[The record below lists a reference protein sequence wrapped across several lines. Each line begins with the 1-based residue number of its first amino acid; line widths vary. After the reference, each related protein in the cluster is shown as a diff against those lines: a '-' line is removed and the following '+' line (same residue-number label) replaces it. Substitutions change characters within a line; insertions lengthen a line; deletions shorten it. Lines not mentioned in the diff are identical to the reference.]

1 MSTQEAP
8 NPGKEQADGGSA
20 AADGPSPTLASKSKS
35 SSPPPVTV
43 KKEPGTSE
51 TSNGKVGDANPAE
64 ICVVIGGNDGG
75 ASGAGSRRAQPEGSY
90 VCGVCGKKYKY
101 YNCFQTHVR
110 AHRESESMVG
120 DGLPQTPNSSFRYSC
135 DICGKKYKYYSC
147 FQEHR
152 DLHAVDDP
160 YEQVVLPVDGLKE
173 EEPVEPYQKIG
184 PKTGSYVCEFCGKQ
198 YKYFNPYQEHV
209 ALHTPMGTPSPL
221 VATSFSTTQKPYTCG
236 ACGIQF
242 QFYNNLLEHMQSHAA
257 DNENHT
263 KGDSPKTSSAS
274 NPQEQLWRGSQAQAQ
289 AQAHSSVKL
298 QIQPQNIT
306 SRNHTLSQN
315 NGLPEKERQQVA
327 ERLLRTLVDTG
338 ARHGAYSTRD
348 AFGNMS
354 ALALRQLPRMYNQ
367 VKVKVTCALG
377 SNASLGIAVTCH
389 SQTSGPDACYVLT
402 AYQVEGSRLKRY
414 VLGVREAELREG
426 PEQVHHWV
434 QNVLSEFVMSDIRT
448 VYVSE
453 PRVWAAGFAGSPL
466 GGGGRGRIC
475 LRCAGCSLGAVVQA
489 VLGKRSLQARG
500 LHELAELLSTCR
512 DIASS
517 STLALREEQ
526 FTNTSTSTTEEGTQS
541 SPAQCPTPPCWDR
554 MAEALLQVHAHFEQI
569 CEAYGRSKATAP
581 LLQGLNKHLLG
592 TLACLLAP
600 LRLAAL
606 ELSSQ
611 RRPTIQQVLPVYLRL
626 EKFFTSK
633 AGEAGTGTASKLC
646 HYFLEAL
653 KENFKVERAHQV
665 AMVLDPQLKLRSVP
679 AYQHEDI
686 ISRACEMAAETR
698 DGGMTGG
705 GSSGGEERDTDGPP
719 TPKISRIEGGGKNG
733 GPSRGTPSSCA
744 MSGNDEGQSQVRQE
758 IFQYLA
764 EPLLQ
769 GTPDLFQY
777 WSSAVGEKFPKL
789 ARLALWLLAVPAV
802 GIRSECVTV
811 CEQSLAMKRRQQH
824 QAEKHFSALC
834 GRRVEALC
842 SVAPETNADGDVT
855 RCWCKLVHHGS
866 QVRLETTGE
875 CGTVRRKGRS
885 KRELVRIRE
894 ARATIPGAC
903 ATRLPRGKRSLP
915 GLELRVP
922 RQRRRSSQAEENSPD
937 RGKAVYFTGR
947 GDQLRLKPGVEIP
960 RGNFT
965 LEMWIKPEG
974 GQRSPTVIAGLY
986 DKCFYASSDRGWL
999 LGIQAVSEHGNR
1011 DPRFFFSLKTDRA
1024 HKVTSIHSNT
1034 HYVPNHWAHVA
1045 VTYDG
1050 VYMKL
1055 FVNGAQVGVS
1065 REQSGDVF
1073 SHLTKKCKVLMIGG
1087 NALNHNYRG
1096 AVERVGLWRQARGQ
1110 RQIVRDMQ
1118 GHEDPQDLPQLVIRE
1133 TFEHPGRKW
1142 LTVKDGSFPQPE
1154 QGGGGRLGALSC
1166 GGAGN
1171 SDGLLDTT
1179 LQPPTC
1185 GQTVCDNVEVIKNY
1199 NQLWNF
1205 RRPKKVRYRVINIWD
1220 DARMRPTVS
1229 DHQISLQH
1237 QQLNDA
1243 FSPYNITWEL
1253 SIHNVT
1259 NSSLRNRLI
1268 LANLTVISAKLAMM
1282 HATQNATIR

>member
-1 MSTQEAP
+1 MSAQEAP
-8 NPGKEQADGGSA
+8 IPGKEKADGGSA
-20 AADGPSPTLASKSKS
+20 ATDGPSPTLVPKTKNTT
-35 SSPPPVTV
+35 PPPVTV

-75 ASGAGSRRAQPEGSY
+75 ASGGASRRAQTEGMFALGTPPPTKSTDSCIGSY

-110 AHRESESMVG
+110 AHRESDSMVA
-120 DGLPQTPNSSFRYSC
+120 DGLPQTPNILSPHCSRLPIGDILIPDSFRYSC

-209 ALHTPMGTPSPL
+209 ALHTPMGSFDLKTSRVQECGSMDMSKFGHSQTGKIKRTPSPL
-221 VATSFSTTQKPYTCG
+221 VASTFSTTQKPYTCG

-274 NPQEQLWRGSQAQAQ
+274 GPQEQLWRGSQAP
-289 AQAHSSVKL
+289 AHSSVKL
-298 QIQPQNIT
+298 QIPPQSI
-306 SRNHTLSQN
+306 SQRNHTVSQN

-327 ERLLRTLVDTG
+327 ERLLRVMCSDLSMLNVLNSKDFLKLAQTLVDTG

-453 PRVWAAGFAGSPL
+453 PKVWAAGFAGSPL
-466 GGGGRGRIC
+466 GGGGRSRIC

-500 LHELAELLSTCR
+500 LHELSELLSTCR

-517 STLALREEQ
+517 TTLSLREEQ
-526 FTNTSTSTTEEGTQS
+526 CTNTSTSTTEEGTQG
-541 SPAQCPTPPCWDR
+541 SPAQCPNPPCWDR

-569 CEAYGRSKATAP
+569 CEAYGRSKTTAP

-611 RRPTIQQVLPVYLRL
+611 RRPTLQQVLPVYLRL

-686 ISRACEMAAETR
+686 ISRACEMAAESR

-705 GSSGGEERDTDGPP
+705 GGSGGEERDNDGPP
-719 TPKISRIEGGGKNG
+719 TPKISRVEGGGNNG
-733 GPSRGTPSSCA
+733 GTLRGTSSSCTV
-744 MSGNDEGQSQVRQE
+744 SGNDESQSQVRQE

-777 WSSAVGEKFPKL
+777 WSSAVNEKFPRL
-789 ARLALWLLAVPAV
+789 ARLAMWLLAVPAV
-802 GIRSECVTV
+802 GIRNECATV
-811 CEQSLAMKRRQQH
+811 CEQSLAMKRRQQ
-824 QAEKHFSALC
+824 
-834 GRRVEALC
+834 
-842 SVAPETNADGDVT
+842 VT
-855 RCWCKLVHHGS
+855 TEEMNKLIF
-866 QVRLETTGE
+866 L
-875 CGTVRRKGRS
+875 RS
-885 KRELVRIRE
+885 NM
-894 ARATIPGAC
+894 G
-903 ATRLPRGKRSLP
+903 
-915 GLELRVP
+915 
-922 RQRRRSSQAEENSPD
+922 
-937 RGKAVYFTGR
+937 
-947 GDQLRLKPGVEIP
+947 
-960 RGNFT
+960 
-965 LEMWIKPEG
+965 
-974 GQRSPTVIAGLY
+974 
-986 DKCFYASSDRGWL
+986 
-999 LGIQAVSEHGNR
+999 
-1011 DPRFFFSLKTDRA
+1011 
-1024 HKVTSIHSNT
+1024 
-1034 HYVPNHWAHVA
+1034 
-1045 VTYDG
+1045 
-1050 VYMKL
+1050 
-1055 FVNGAQVGVS
+1055 
-1065 REQSGDVF
+1065 
-1073 SHLTKKCKVLMIGG
+1073 
-1087 NALNHNYRG
+1087 
-1096 AVERVGLWRQARGQ
+1096 
-1110 RQIVRDMQ
+1110 
-1118 GHEDPQDLPQLVIRE
+1118 
-1133 TFEHPGRKW
+1133 
-1142 LTVKDGSFPQPE
+1142 
-1154 QGGGGRLGALSC
+1154 
-1166 GGAGN
+1166 
-1171 SDGLLDTT
+1171 
-1179 LQPPTC
+1179 
-1185 GQTVCDNVEVIKNY
+1185 
-1199 NQLWNF
+1199 
-1205 RRPKKVRYRVINIWD
+1205 
-1220 DARMRPTVS
+1220 
-1229 DHQISLQH
+1229 
-1237 QQLNDA
+1237 
-1243 FSPYNITWEL
+1243 
-1253 SIHNVT
+1253 
-1259 NSSLRNRLI
+1259 
-1268 LANLTVISAKLAMM
+1268 
-1282 HATQNATIR
+1282 

>member
-1 MSTQEAP
+1 MSAQETP
-8 NPGKEQADGGSA
+8 NPGKKQADSGNGNA
-20 AADGPSPTLASKSKS
+20 ATDASTTQST
-35 SSPPPVTV
+35 SPPPVAV

-51 TSNGKVGDANPAE
+51 KSNGKVGDVNPAE
-64 ICVVIGGNDGG
+64 ICVVIGGKNGG
-75 ASGAGSRRAQPEGSY
+75 TSGGGPRRAPAEGSY
-90 VCGVCGKKYKY
+90 VCAVCGKKYKY

-209 ALHTPMGTPSPL
+209 ALHTPMGSFDLKTSRAQECGSIDMSKFGHSQAGKIKSPNKALNNSPFRRKLESAIQSSLVDTNSSQNSSAGTPSPL
-221 VATSFSTTQKPYTCG
+221 VASSFSTVQKPYTCG

-242 QFYNNLLEHMQSHAA
+242 QFYNNLLEHMQSHAGESTMAA
-257 DNENHT
+257 DSENHT

-274 NPQEQLWRGSQAQAQ
+274 GPQEQLWRGSQT
-289 AQAHSSVKL
+289 QAHPSVKI
-298 QIQPQNIT
+298 QIQPQSI
-306 SRNHTLSQN
+306 SQRNHTLSQN

-327 ERLLRTLVDTG
+327 ERLLRVMCSDLSMLNVLNSKDFLKLAQTLVDTG

-348 AFGNMS
+348 ALGNMS

-426 PEQVHHWV
+426 PEQIHHWV

-453 PRVWAAGFAGSPL
+453 PRLWAAGFAGSPL

-475 LRCAGCSLGAVVQA
+475 LRCAGCSLEAVVQA

-500 LHELAELLSTCR
+500 LHELAELLATCR

-517 STLALREEQ
+517 TTLALREEQ
-526 FTNTSTSTTEEGTQS
+526 CFSTSSSTTEEGAQLP
-541 SPAQCPTPPCWDR
+541 PAQCPTPPCWDR
-554 MAEALLQVHAHFEQI
+554 MAESLLQVHAHFEHI

-611 RRPTIQQVLPVYLRL
+611 RRPTLQQVLPVYLRL

-686 ISRACEMAAETR
+686 ISRACEMAAESR
-698 DGGMTGG
+698 DGGMSGG
-705 GSSGGEERDTDGPP
+705 GVSGGEERDADGPSA
-719 TPKISRIEGGGKNG
+719 PKVSRMEGSGNNG
-733 GPSRGTPSSCA
+733 GPSRGTCTVSS
-744 MSGNDEGQSQVRQE
+744 NDEGQGQVRQE

-764 EPLLQ
+764 EPLVQ

-777 WSSAVGEKFPKL
+777 WSSTVAEKFPRL

-811 CEQSLAMKRRQQH
+811 CEQSLAMKRRQQ
-824 QAEKHFSALC
+824 
-834 GRRVEALC
+834 
-842 SVAPETNADGDVT
+842 VT
-855 RCWCKLVHHGS
+855 
-866 QVRLETTGE
+866 
-875 CGTVRRKGRS
+875 
-885 KRELVRIRE
+885 
-894 ARATIPGAC
+894 
-903 ATRLPRGKRSLP
+903 
-915 GLELRVP
+915 
-922 RQRRRSSQAEENSPD
+922 AEEMN
-937 RGKAVYFTGR
+937 KLIF
-947 GDQLRLKPGVEIP
+947 LR
-960 RGNFT
+960 
-965 LEMWIKPEG
+965 
-974 GQRSPTVIAGLY
+974 
-986 DKCFYASSDRGWL
+986 
-999 LGIQAVSEHGNR
+999 
-1011 DPRFFFSLKTDRA
+1011 
-1024 HKVTSIHSNT
+1024 SNM
-1034 HYVPNHWAHVA
+1034 
-1045 VTYDG
+1045 G
-1050 VYMKL
+1050 
-1055 FVNGAQVGVS
+1055 
-1065 REQSGDVF
+1065 
-1073 SHLTKKCKVLMIGG
+1073 
-1087 NALNHNYRG
+1087 
-1096 AVERVGLWRQARGQ
+1096 
-1110 RQIVRDMQ
+1110 
-1118 GHEDPQDLPQLVIRE
+1118 
-1133 TFEHPGRKW
+1133 
-1142 LTVKDGSFPQPE
+1142 
-1154 QGGGGRLGALSC
+1154 
-1166 GGAGN
+1166 
-1171 SDGLLDTT
+1171 
-1179 LQPPTC
+1179 
-1185 GQTVCDNVEVIKNY
+1185 
-1199 NQLWNF
+1199 
-1205 RRPKKVRYRVINIWD
+1205 
-1220 DARMRPTVS
+1220 
-1229 DHQISLQH
+1229 
-1237 QQLNDA
+1237 
-1243 FSPYNITWEL
+1243 
-1253 SIHNVT
+1253 
-1259 NSSLRNRLI
+1259 
-1268 LANLTVISAKLAMM
+1268 
-1282 HATQNATIR
+1282 

>member
-1 MSTQEAP
+1 MSAQEAP
-8 NPGKEQADGGSA
+8 IPGKEKADGGSA
-20 AADGPSPTLASKSKS
+20 ATDGPSPTLVPKTKNTT
-35 SSPPPVTV
+35 PPPVTV

-75 ASGAGSRRAQPEGSY
+75 ASGGASRRAQTEGSY

-110 AHRESESMVG
+110 AHRESDSMVA
-120 DGLPQTPNSSFRYSC
+120 DGLPQTPNNSFRYSC

-209 ALHTPMGTPSPL
+209 ALHTPMGSFDLKTSRVQECGSMDMSKFGHSQTGKIKNSPFRRKLEGAIQSSLVDTNSSQNSSGTPSPL
-221 VATSFSTTQKPYTCG
+221 VASTFSTTQKPYTCG

-274 NPQEQLWRGSQAQAQ
+274 GPQEQLWRGSQAP
-289 AQAHSSVKL
+289 AHSSVKL
-298 QIQPQNIT
+298 QIPPQSI
-306 SRNHTLSQN
+306 SQRNHTVSQN

-327 ERLLRTLVDTG
+327 ERLLRVMCSDLSMLNVLNSKDFLKLAQTLVDTG

-453 PRVWAAGFAGSPL
+453 PKVWAAGFAGSPL
-466 GGGGRGRIC
+466 GGGGRSRIC

-500 LHELAELLSTCR
+500 LHELSELLSTCR

-517 STLALREEQ
+517 TTLSLREEQ
-526 FTNTSTSTTEEGTQS
+526 CTNTSTSTTEEGTQG
-541 SPAQCPTPPCWDR
+541 SPAQCPNPPCWDR

-569 CEAYGRSKATAP
+569 CEAYGRSKTTAP

-611 RRPTIQQVLPVYLRL
+611 RRPTLQQVLPVYLRL

-686 ISRACEMAAETR
+686 ISRACEMAAESR

-705 GSSGGEERDTDGPP
+705 GGSGGEERDNDGPP
-719 TPKISRIEGGGKNG
+719 TPKISRVEGGGNNG
-733 GPSRGTPSSCA
+733 GTLRGTSSSCTV
-744 MSGNDEGQSQVRQE
+744 SGNDESQSQVRQE

-777 WSSAVGEKFPKL
+777 WSSAVNEKFPRL
-789 ARLALWLLAVPAV
+789 ARLAMWLLAVPAV
-802 GIRSECVTV
+802 GIRNECATV
-811 CEQSLAMKRRQQH
+811 CEQSLAMKRRQQ
-824 QAEKHFSALC
+824 
-834 GRRVEALC
+834 
-842 SVAPETNADGDVT
+842 VT
-855 RCWCKLVHHGS
+855 TEEMNKLIF
-866 QVRLETTGE
+866 L
-875 CGTVRRKGRS
+875 RS
-885 KRELVRIRE
+885 NM
-894 ARATIPGAC
+894 G
-903 ATRLPRGKRSLP
+903 
-915 GLELRVP
+915 
-922 RQRRRSSQAEENSPD
+922 
-937 RGKAVYFTGR
+937 
-947 GDQLRLKPGVEIP
+947 
-960 RGNFT
+960 
-965 LEMWIKPEG
+965 
-974 GQRSPTVIAGLY
+974 
-986 DKCFYASSDRGWL
+986 
-999 LGIQAVSEHGNR
+999 
-1011 DPRFFFSLKTDRA
+1011 
-1024 HKVTSIHSNT
+1024 
-1034 HYVPNHWAHVA
+1034 
-1045 VTYDG
+1045 
-1050 VYMKL
+1050 
-1055 FVNGAQVGVS
+1055 
-1065 REQSGDVF
+1065 
-1073 SHLTKKCKVLMIGG
+1073 
-1087 NALNHNYRG
+1087 
-1096 AVERVGLWRQARGQ
+1096 
-1110 RQIVRDMQ
+1110 
-1118 GHEDPQDLPQLVIRE
+1118 
-1133 TFEHPGRKW
+1133 
-1142 LTVKDGSFPQPE
+1142 
-1154 QGGGGRLGALSC
+1154 
-1166 GGAGN
+1166 
-1171 SDGLLDTT
+1171 
-1179 LQPPTC
+1179 
-1185 GQTVCDNVEVIKNY
+1185 
-1199 NQLWNF
+1199 
-1205 RRPKKVRYRVINIWD
+1205 
-1220 DARMRPTVS
+1220 
-1229 DHQISLQH
+1229 
-1237 QQLNDA
+1237 
-1243 FSPYNITWEL
+1243 
-1253 SIHNVT
+1253 
-1259 NSSLRNRLI
+1259 
-1268 LANLTVISAKLAMM
+1268 
-1282 HATQNATIR
+1282 

>member
-1 MSTQEAP
+1 MSAQEAP
-8 NPGKEQADGGSA
+8 NPGKEQADGGNA
-20 AADGPSPTLASKSKS
+20 ATDGPSPSAAQKSKS
-35 SSPPPVTV
+35 STPPPVTI
-43 KKEPGTSE
+43 KKEPGTLE

-64 ICVVIGGNDGG
+64 ICVVIGGNEGG
-75 ASGAGSRRAQPEGSY
+75 TTGAGSRRSQSEGMFALGTPPPTKSTDSCIGSY

-120 DGLPQTPNSSFRYSC
+120 DGLPPTPNSSFRYSC

-209 ALHTPMGTPSPL
+209 ALHTPMASFDLKASRVQECGSMDMTKYGHSTSGKMKNSPFRRKLESAIQSSLVDTNSSQNSSGTASPL

-274 NPQEQLWRGSQAQAQ
+274 GPQEQLWRGSQAQAQ
-289 AQAHSSVKL
+289 AQAQVQAQAQAQALSSVKL
-298 QIQPQNIT
+298 QIQPQNI
-306 SRNHTLSQN
+306 SQRNHTLSQS

-327 ERLLRTLVDTG
+327 ERLLRVMCSDLSMLNVLNSKDFLKLAQTLVDTG

-354 ALALRQLPRMYNQ
+354 ALAMRQLPRMYNQ

-389 SQTSGPDACYVLT
+389 SQTAGPDACYVLT

-414 VLGVREAELREG
+414 VLGVREVELREG
-426 PEQVHHWV
+426 PEQIHHWV

-453 PRVWAAGFAGSPL
+453 PRVWAAGFSGSPL
-466 GGGGRGRIC
+466 GGGGGRGRIC

-512 DIASS
+512 EIASS
-517 STLALREEQ
+517 STLALREDQ
-526 FTNTSTSTTEEGTQS
+526 CTNTSASTTEEGTQGS
-541 SPAQCPTPPCWDR
+541 AAQCPTPPCWDR
-554 MAEALLQVHAHFEQI
+554 MAESLLQVHAHFEQI
-569 CEAYGRSKATAP
+569 CEAYGRSKSTAP
-581 LLQGLNKHLLG
+581 VLQGLNKHLLG

-611 RRPTIQQVLPVYLRL
+611 RRPTLQQVLPVYLRL

-686 ISRACEMAAETR
+686 ISRACEMAADSR

-705 GSSGGEERDTDGPP
+705 GVSGSDDRDTDGPP
-719 TPKISRIEGGGKNG
+719 TPKISRIEGGGNNG
-733 GPSRGTPSSCA
+733 GTSRGTSLV
-744 MSGNDEGQSQVRQE
+744 SGNDDSQSQVRQE

-777 WSSAVGEKFPKL
+777 WSSAVSDKFPKL

-811 CEQSLAMKRRQQH
+811 CEQSLAMKRKQQ
-824 QAEKHFSALC
+824 
-834 GRRVEALC
+834 
-842 SVAPETNADGDVT
+842 VT
-855 RCWCKLVHHGS
+855 
-866 QVRLETTGE
+866 
-875 CGTVRRKGRS
+875 
-885 KRELVRIRE
+885 
-894 ARATIPGAC
+894 
-903 ATRLPRGKRSLP
+903 
-915 GLELRVP
+915 
-922 RQRRRSSQAEENSPD
+922 AEEMN
-937 RGKAVYFTGR
+937 KLIF
-947 GDQLRLKPGVEIP
+947 LR
-960 RGNFT
+960 
-965 LEMWIKPEG
+965 
-974 GQRSPTVIAGLY
+974 
-986 DKCFYASSDRGWL
+986 
-999 LGIQAVSEHGNR
+999 
-1011 DPRFFFSLKTDRA
+1011 
-1024 HKVTSIHSNT
+1024 
-1034 HYVPNHWAHVA
+1034 
-1045 VTYDG
+1045 
-1050 VYMKL
+1050 
-1055 FVNGAQVGVS
+1055 
-1065 REQSGDVF
+1065 
-1073 SHLTKKCKVLMIGG
+1073 
-1087 NALNHNYRG
+1087 
-1096 AVERVGLWRQARGQ
+1096 
-1110 RQIVRDMQ
+1110 
-1118 GHEDPQDLPQLVIRE
+1118 
-1133 TFEHPGRKW
+1133 
-1142 LTVKDGSFPQPE
+1142 
-1154 QGGGGRLGALSC
+1154 
-1166 GGAGN
+1166 
-1171 SDGLLDTT
+1171 
-1179 LQPPTC
+1179 
-1185 GQTVCDNVEVIKNY
+1185 
-1199 NQLWNF
+1199 
-1205 RRPKKVRYRVINIWD
+1205 
-1220 DARMRPTVS
+1220 
-1229 DHQISLQH
+1229 
-1237 QQLNDA
+1237 
-1243 FSPYNITWEL
+1243 
-1253 SIHNVT
+1253 
-1259 NSSLRNRLI
+1259 
-1268 LANLTVISAKLAMM
+1268 ANMG
-1282 HATQNATIR
+1282 

>member
-1 MSTQEAP
+1 MSAQETP
-8 NPGKEQADGGSA
+8 NPGKEQADGGSTA
-20 AADGPSPTLASKSKS
+20 TDGPSPTFAPKSKS
-35 SSPPPVTV
+35 TSPPPVTV

-51 TSNGKVGDANPAE
+51 TSNGKVGDTNPAE

-75 ASGAGSRRAQPEGSY
+75 ASGVGSRRAQPEGMFALGTPPPTKSTDSCIGSY

-120 DGLPQTPNSSFRYSC
+120 DGLPQTPNNSFRYSC

-184 PKTGSYVCEFCGKQ
+184 PREKALAHHRRDLGFNRRQRVSLQTQLAVFAETGSYVCEFCGKQ

-209 ALHTPMGTPSPL
+209 ALHTPMGSFDMKASRVQECGSMDMSKFGHSQTDSPFRRKLESAIQSSLVDTNSSQNSSGTPSPL
-221 VATSFSTTQKPYTCG
+221 VATSFSTTQT
-236 ACGIQF
+236 
-242 QFYNNLLEHMQSHAA
+242 

-263 KGDSPKTSSAS
+263 KGDSPKTSSAAG
-274 NPQEQLWRGSQAQAQ
+274 PQEQLWRGAPQAQAQIQAQAQSQVQ

-298 QIQPQNIT
+298 QIQPQSI
-306 SRNHTLSQN
+306 SQRNHTLSQN

-327 ERLLRTLVDTG
+327 ERLLRVMCSDLSMLNVLNSKDFLKLAQTLVDTG

-500 LHELAELLSTCR
+500 LNELAELLSTCR

-517 STLALREEQ
+517 STLSLREEQ
-526 FTNTSTSTTEEGTQS
+526 CTNTFTSTTEDCTQGS
-541 SPAQCPTPPCWDR
+541 LAQCPTPPCWDR

-611 RRPTIQQVLPVYLRL
+611 RRPTLQQVLPVYLRL

-705 GSSGGEERDTDGPP
+705 GGSGGEERDTDGPP
-719 TPKISRIEGGGKNG
+719 TPKISRIEGGGNNG
-733 GPSRGTPSSCA
+733 GTSRGASSSCTL
-744 MSGNDEGQSQVRQE
+744 SGNDDSQSQVRQE
-758 IFQYLA
+758 IFKYLA

-769 GTPDLFQY
+769 GSPDLFQY
-777 WSSAVGEKFPKL
+777 WSSAVSEKFPRL

-811 CEQSLAMKRRQQH
+811 CEQSLAMKRRQQ
-824 QAEKHFSALC
+824 
-834 GRRVEALC
+834 
-842 SVAPETNADGDVT
+842 VT
-855 RCWCKLVHHGS
+855 
-866 QVRLETTGE
+866 
-875 CGTVRRKGRS
+875 
-885 KRELVRIRE
+885 
-894 ARATIPGAC
+894 
-903 ATRLPRGKRSLP
+903 
-915 GLELRVP
+915 
-922 RQRRRSSQAEENSPD
+922 AEEMN
-937 RGKAVYFTGR
+937 KLIF
-947 GDQLRLKPGVEIP
+947 LR
-960 RGNFT
+960 
-965 LEMWIKPEG
+965 
-974 GQRSPTVIAGLY
+974 
-986 DKCFYASSDRGWL
+986 
-999 LGIQAVSEHGNR
+999 
-1011 DPRFFFSLKTDRA
+1011 
-1024 HKVTSIHSNT
+1024 SNM
-1034 HYVPNHWAHVA
+1034 
-1045 VTYDG
+1045 G
-1050 VYMKL
+1050 
-1055 FVNGAQVGVS
+1055 
-1065 REQSGDVF
+1065 
-1073 SHLTKKCKVLMIGG
+1073 
-1087 NALNHNYRG
+1087 
-1096 AVERVGLWRQARGQ
+1096 
-1110 RQIVRDMQ
+1110 
-1118 GHEDPQDLPQLVIRE
+1118 
-1133 TFEHPGRKW
+1133 
-1142 LTVKDGSFPQPE
+1142 
-1154 QGGGGRLGALSC
+1154 
-1166 GGAGN
+1166 
-1171 SDGLLDTT
+1171 
-1179 LQPPTC
+1179 
-1185 GQTVCDNVEVIKNY
+1185 
-1199 NQLWNF
+1199 
-1205 RRPKKVRYRVINIWD
+1205 
-1220 DARMRPTVS
+1220 
-1229 DHQISLQH
+1229 
-1237 QQLNDA
+1237 
-1243 FSPYNITWEL
+1243 
-1253 SIHNVT
+1253 
-1259 NSSLRNRLI
+1259 
-1268 LANLTVISAKLAMM
+1268 
-1282 HATQNATIR
+1282 

>member
-1 MSTQEAP
+1 MSAKEAP
-8 NPGKEQADGGSA
+8 KPGKEQADSGSA
-20 AADGPSPTLASKSKS
+20 ATGGPSTTKNT
-35 SSPPPVTV
+35 SPPPVTV
-43 KKEPGTSE
+43 KKEPGTPE

-75 ASGAGSRRAQPEGSY
+75 ASGGGSRRAQTEGSY

-120 DGLPQTPNSSFRYSC
+120 DGVPQTPNNSFRYSC

-160 YEQVVLPVDGLKE
+160 YEQVVLPVDSLKE

-209 ALHTPMGTPSPL
+209 ALHTPMGSFDIKASRVQECGSMDMSKFGHSQTGKIKSSPFRRKLESAIQSSLVDTNSSQNSSGTPSPL

-274 NPQEQLWRGSQAQAQ
+274 GPQEQMWRNSQAQAHAQ
-289 AQAHSSVKL
+289 AQVQAPAQAHPSVKL
-298 QIQPQNIT
+298 QIQPQSI
-306 SRNHTLSQN
+306 SQRNQTLSHN

-327 ERLLRTLVDTG
+327 ERLLRVMCSDLSMLNVLNSKDFLKLAQTLVDTG

-348 AFGNMS
+348 ALGNMS

-414 VLGVREAELREG
+414 VLGVREVELREG

-453 PRVWAAGFAGSPL
+453 PRVWAAGFGGSPL
-466 GGGGRGRIC
+466 GSGGRGRIH

-517 STLALREEQ
+517 TTLAFREEQ
-526 FTNTSTSTTEEGTQS
+526 CTNTSTSTTEEGTQS
-541 SPAQCPTPPCWDR
+541 SPAQCPNPPCWDR
-554 MAEALLQVHAHFEQI
+554 MAESLLQVHAHFEQI
-569 CEAYGRSKATAP
+569 CEAYGRSKSTAP

-611 RRPTIQQVLPVYLRL
+611 RRPTLQQVLPVYLRL

-686 ISRACEMAAETR
+686 ISRACEMAAESR
-698 DGGMTGG
+698 DGGLSSSGG
-705 GSSGGEERDTDGPP
+705 SGGEERDTDGPP
-719 TPKISRIEGGGKNG
+719 TPKISRIEGGGNNG
-733 GPSRGTPSSCA
+733 SSSRGTSSSSSSCA
-744 MSGNDEGQSQVRQE
+744 VSGNDESQSLVRKE

-777 WSSAVGEKFPKL
+777 WSSAVGEKFPRL

-802 GIRSECVTV
+802 GIRSECVIV
-811 CEQSLAMKRRQQH
+811 CEQSLAMKRRQQ
-824 QAEKHFSALC
+824 
-834 GRRVEALC
+834 
-842 SVAPETNADGDVT
+842 VT
-855 RCWCKLVHHGS
+855 TEEMNKLIF
-866 QVRLETTGE
+866 L
-875 CGTVRRKGRS
+875 RS
-885 KRELVRIRE
+885 NM
-894 ARATIPGAC
+894 G
-903 ATRLPRGKRSLP
+903 
-915 GLELRVP
+915 
-922 RQRRRSSQAEENSPD
+922 
-937 RGKAVYFTGR
+937 
-947 GDQLRLKPGVEIP
+947 
-960 RGNFT
+960 
-965 LEMWIKPEG
+965 
-974 GQRSPTVIAGLY
+974 
-986 DKCFYASSDRGWL
+986 
-999 LGIQAVSEHGNR
+999 
-1011 DPRFFFSLKTDRA
+1011 
-1024 HKVTSIHSNT
+1024 
-1034 HYVPNHWAHVA
+1034 
-1045 VTYDG
+1045 
-1050 VYMKL
+1050 
-1055 FVNGAQVGVS
+1055 
-1065 REQSGDVF
+1065 
-1073 SHLTKKCKVLMIGG
+1073 
-1087 NALNHNYRG
+1087 
-1096 AVERVGLWRQARGQ
+1096 
-1110 RQIVRDMQ
+1110 
-1118 GHEDPQDLPQLVIRE
+1118 
-1133 TFEHPGRKW
+1133 
-1142 LTVKDGSFPQPE
+1142 
-1154 QGGGGRLGALSC
+1154 
-1166 GGAGN
+1166 
-1171 SDGLLDTT
+1171 
-1179 LQPPTC
+1179 
-1185 GQTVCDNVEVIKNY
+1185 
-1199 NQLWNF
+1199 
-1205 RRPKKVRYRVINIWD
+1205 
-1220 DARMRPTVS
+1220 
-1229 DHQISLQH
+1229 
-1237 QQLNDA
+1237 
-1243 FSPYNITWEL
+1243 
-1253 SIHNVT
+1253 
-1259 NSSLRNRLI
+1259 
-1268 LANLTVISAKLAMM
+1268 
-1282 HATQNATIR
+1282 

>member
-1 MSTQEAP
+1 MSAQEAP
-8 NPGKEQADGGSA
+8 NPGKEQADSGSTA
-20 AADGPSPTLASKSKS
+20 TDGPSPTLATTNKNT
-35 SSPPPVTV
+35 SPPPVTV

-75 ASGAGSRRAQPEGSY
+75 ASGGGSRRAQTEGSY

-209 ALHTPMGTPSPL
+209 ALHTPMGSFDMKASRVQECGSMDMSKFGHSQAGKIKNSPFRRKLESAIQSSLVDTNSSQNSSGTPSPL
-221 VATSFSTTQKPYTCG
+221 VASSFSTTQKPYTCG

-274 NPQEQLWRGSQAQAQ
+274 GPQEQLWRGSQ

-298 QIQPQNIT
+298 QIQPQSI
-306 SRNHTLSQN
+306 SQRNHTLSQN

-327 ERLLRTLVDTG
+327 ERLLRVMCSDLSMLNVLNSKDFLKLAQTLVDTG

-348 AFGNMS
+348 ALGNMS

-453 PRVWAAGFAGSPL
+453 PRVGSSGFAGSPL

-517 STLALREEQ
+517 TTLALREEQ
-526 FTNTSTSTTEEGTQS
+526 CTNTSTSTTDEGTQG

-611 RRPTIQQVLPVYLRL
+611 RRPTLQQVLPVYLRL

-686 ISRACEMAAETR
+686 ISRACEMAAESR

-705 GSSGGEERDTDGPP
+705 GGSGGEERDTDGPP
-719 TPKISRIEGGGKNG
+719 TPKISRIEGGGSNG
-733 GPSRGTPSSCA
+733 GTSRGSSSSCTV
-744 MSGNDEGQSQVRQE
+744 SSNDDSQSQVRQE

-777 WSSAVGEKFPKL
+777 WSSAVGDKFPRL

-802 GIRSECVTV
+802 GIRGECVTV
-811 CEQSLAMKRRQQH
+811 CEQSLAMKRRQQ
-824 QAEKHFSALC
+824 
-834 GRRVEALC
+834 
-842 SVAPETNADGDVT
+842 VT
-855 RCWCKLVHHGS
+855 
-866 QVRLETTGE
+866 
-875 CGTVRRKGRS
+875 
-885 KRELVRIRE
+885 
-894 ARATIPGAC
+894 
-903 ATRLPRGKRSLP
+903 
-915 GLELRVP
+915 
-922 RQRRRSSQAEENSPD
+922 AEEMN
-937 RGKAVYFTGR
+937 KLIF
-947 GDQLRLKPGVEIP
+947 LR
-960 RGNFT
+960 
-965 LEMWIKPEG
+965 
-974 GQRSPTVIAGLY
+974 
-986 DKCFYASSDRGWL
+986 
-999 LGIQAVSEHGNR
+999 
-1011 DPRFFFSLKTDRA
+1011 
-1024 HKVTSIHSNT
+1024 SNM
-1034 HYVPNHWAHVA
+1034 
-1045 VTYDG
+1045 G
-1050 VYMKL
+1050 
-1055 FVNGAQVGVS
+1055 
-1065 REQSGDVF
+1065 
-1073 SHLTKKCKVLMIGG
+1073 
-1087 NALNHNYRG
+1087 
-1096 AVERVGLWRQARGQ
+1096 
-1110 RQIVRDMQ
+1110 
-1118 GHEDPQDLPQLVIRE
+1118 
-1133 TFEHPGRKW
+1133 
-1142 LTVKDGSFPQPE
+1142 
-1154 QGGGGRLGALSC
+1154 
-1166 GGAGN
+1166 
-1171 SDGLLDTT
+1171 
-1179 LQPPTC
+1179 
-1185 GQTVCDNVEVIKNY
+1185 
-1199 NQLWNF
+1199 
-1205 RRPKKVRYRVINIWD
+1205 
-1220 DARMRPTVS
+1220 
-1229 DHQISLQH
+1229 
-1237 QQLNDA
+1237 
-1243 FSPYNITWEL
+1243 
-1253 SIHNVT
+1253 
-1259 NSSLRNRLI
+1259 
-1268 LANLTVISAKLAMM
+1268 
-1282 HATQNATIR
+1282 

>member
-1 MSTQEAP
+1 MSAPEAP
-8 NPGKEQADGGSA
+8 NPGKEQAESGNGNA
-20 AADGPSPTLASKSKS
+20 ATDPSTATSSTPPTVA
-35 SSPPPVTV
+35 V
-43 KKEPGTSE
+43 KKEPGISE
-51 TSNGKVGDANPAE
+51 KSNGKVGDANPAE
-64 ICVVIGGNDGG
+64 ICVVIGGKDGG
-75 ASGAGSRRAQPEGSY
+75 SSGGGTRRAQTEGSY
-90 VCGVCGKKYKY
+90 VCAVCGKKYKY

-152 DLHAVDDP
+152 DLHAVDVLKNTTSMSVLMFPSLSDP

-173 EEPVEPYQKIG
+173 EEPIEPYQKIG
-184 PKTGSYVCEFCGKQ
+184 PKKSEMLQKIDKKILFDEAKSPETGSYVCEFCGKQ

-209 ALHTPMGTPSPL
+209 ALHTPLDSPFRRKLESAIQTSL
-221 VATSFSTTQKPYTCG
+221 VDTNSSQNSSEPYTCG

-274 NPQEQLWRGSQAQAQ
+274 GPQEQEPYTQP
-289 AQAHSSVKL
+289 SSSLVIHL
-298 QIQPQNIT
+298 TQ
-306 SRNHTLSQN
+306 LAEN

-327 ERLLRTLVDTG
+327 ERLLRVMCSDLNMLNVLNSKDFLKLAQTLVDTG

-348 AFGNMS
+348 ALGNMS

-426 PEQVHHWV
+426 PEQIHHWV

-453 PRVWAAGFAGSPL
+453 PRLWAAGFAGSPL
-466 GGGGRGRIC
+466 GSGGRGRIC

-517 STLALREEQ
+517 STLALREE
-526 FTNTSTSTTEEGTQS
+526 STQG

-554 MAEALLQVHAHFEQI
+554 MAEALLQVHAHFEHI
-569 CEAYGRSKATAP
+569 CEAYGRSKSTAP
-581 LLQGLNKHLLG
+581 LLQGLNKHLLS

-611 RRPTIQQVLPVYLRL
+611 RRPTLQQVLPVYLRL

-698 DGGMTGG
+698 DGSLSGGG
-705 GSSGGEERDTDGPP
+705 GSSGEERDGDGPP
-719 TPKISRIEGGGKNG
+719 TPKV
-733 GPSRGTPSSCA
+733 
-744 MSGNDEGQSQVRQE
+744 SGNDEGPGQVRQE

-764 EPLLQ
+764 EPLVQ

-777 WSSAVGEKFPKL
+777 WSSTVSEKFPKL

-811 CEQSLAMKRRQQH
+811 CEQSLAMKRRQQ
-824 QAEKHFSALC
+824 
-834 GRRVEALC
+834 
-842 SVAPETNADGDVT
+842 VT
-855 RCWCKLVHHGS
+855 
-866 QVRLETTGE
+866 
-875 CGTVRRKGRS
+875 
-885 KRELVRIRE
+885 
-894 ARATIPGAC
+894 
-903 ATRLPRGKRSLP
+903 
-915 GLELRVP
+915 
-922 RQRRRSSQAEENSPD
+922 AEEMN
-937 RGKAVYFTGR
+937 KLIF
-947 GDQLRLKPGVEIP
+947 LR
-960 RGNFT
+960 
-965 LEMWIKPEG
+965 
-974 GQRSPTVIAGLY
+974 
-986 DKCFYASSDRGWL
+986 
-999 LGIQAVSEHGNR
+999 
-1011 DPRFFFSLKTDRA
+1011 
-1024 HKVTSIHSNT
+1024 SNM
-1034 HYVPNHWAHVA
+1034 
-1045 VTYDG
+1045 G
-1050 VYMKL
+1050 
-1055 FVNGAQVGVS
+1055 
-1065 REQSGDVF
+1065 
-1073 SHLTKKCKVLMIGG
+1073 
-1087 NALNHNYRG
+1087 
-1096 AVERVGLWRQARGQ
+1096 
-1110 RQIVRDMQ
+1110 
-1118 GHEDPQDLPQLVIRE
+1118 
-1133 TFEHPGRKW
+1133 
-1142 LTVKDGSFPQPE
+1142 
-1154 QGGGGRLGALSC
+1154 
-1166 GGAGN
+1166 
-1171 SDGLLDTT
+1171 
-1179 LQPPTC
+1179 
-1185 GQTVCDNVEVIKNY
+1185 
-1199 NQLWNF
+1199 
-1205 RRPKKVRYRVINIWD
+1205 
-1220 DARMRPTVS
+1220 
-1229 DHQISLQH
+1229 
-1237 QQLNDA
+1237 
-1243 FSPYNITWEL
+1243 
-1253 SIHNVT
+1253 
-1259 NSSLRNRLI
+1259 
-1268 LANLTVISAKLAMM
+1268 
-1282 HATQNATIR
+1282 

>member
-1 MSTQEAP
+1 MSVQEAP
-8 NPGKEQADGGSA
+8 NPVKEQADGGSTA
-20 AADGPSPTLASKSKS
+20 TDGTSPTLTPKTKSTT
-35 SSPPPVTV
+35 PPPITV

-51 TSNGKVGDANPAE
+51 TSNGKVGDPNPAE
-64 ICVVIGGNDGG
+64 ICVVIGGADGG
-75 ASGAGSRRAQPEGSY
+75 SSGGGSRRAQTEGMFALGTPPPTKSTDSCIGSY

-110 AHRESESMVG
+110 AHRESDSMVA
-120 DGLPQTPNSSFRYSC
+120 DGLPQAPNILSPHCSRLPIGDILIPDSFRYSC

-173 EEPVEPYQKIG
+173 EEPIEPYQKIG
-184 PKTGSYVCEFCGKQ
+184 PREKALAHLRRDRGFNRRQRVSLQTQLAVFAETGSYVCEFCGKQ

-209 ALHTPMGTPSPL
+209 ALHTPMGSFDLKTSRIQECGSMDMTKFGHSQAGKIKRTPSPL
-221 VATSFSTTQKPYTCG
+221 VASTFSATQT
-236 ACGIQF
+236 
-242 QFYNNLLEHMQSHAA
+242 

-274 NPQEQLWRGSQAQAQ
+274 GPQEPLWRGSQ

-298 QIQPQNIT
+298 QIQPQSI
-306 SRNHTLSQN
+306 SQRNHTLSQN

-327 ERLLRTLVDTG
+327 ERLLRVMCSDLSMLNVLNSKDFLKLAQTLVDTG

-466 GGGGRGRIC
+466 GGGGRSRIC

-500 LHELAELLSTCR
+500 LHELAELLSSCR

-517 STLALREEQ
+517 TTLSLREEQ
-526 FTNTSTSTTEEGTQS
+526 CTNTSTSTTEEGTQG

-554 MAEALLQVHAHFEQI
+554 TAEALLQVHAHFEQI
-569 CEAYGRSKATAP
+569 CEAYGRSKTTAP

-611 RRPTIQQVLPVYLRL
+611 RRPTLQQVLPVYLRL

-698 DGGMTGG
+698 DGGMSGG
-705 GSSGGEERDTDGPP
+705 GGSGGEERDTEGPP
-719 TPKISRIEGGGKNG
+719 TPKISRIEGGGNNG
-733 GPSRGTPSSCA
+733 GTSRGSSSCTV
-744 MSGNDEGQSQVRQE
+744 SGNDENHSHVRQE

-777 WSSAVGEKFPKL
+777 WSSAVNEKFPRL
-789 ARLALWLLAVPAV
+789 ARLAMWLLAVPAV
-802 GIRSECVTV
+802 GIRNECVTV
-811 CEQSLAMKRRQQH
+811 CEQSLAMKRRQQ
-824 QAEKHFSALC
+824 
-834 GRRVEALC
+834 
-842 SVAPETNADGDVT
+842 VT
-855 RCWCKLVHHGS
+855 
-866 QVRLETTGE
+866 
-875 CGTVRRKGRS
+875 
-885 KRELVRIRE
+885 
-894 ARATIPGAC
+894 
-903 ATRLPRGKRSLP
+903 
-915 GLELRVP
+915 
-922 RQRRRSSQAEENSPD
+922 AEEMN
-937 RGKAVYFTGR
+937 KLIF
-947 GDQLRLKPGVEIP
+947 LR
-960 RGNFT
+960 
-965 LEMWIKPEG
+965 
-974 GQRSPTVIAGLY
+974 
-986 DKCFYASSDRGWL
+986 
-999 LGIQAVSEHGNR
+999 
-1011 DPRFFFSLKTDRA
+1011 
-1024 HKVTSIHSNT
+1024 SNM
-1034 HYVPNHWAHVA
+1034 
-1045 VTYDG
+1045 G
-1050 VYMKL
+1050 
-1055 FVNGAQVGVS
+1055 
-1065 REQSGDVF
+1065 
-1073 SHLTKKCKVLMIGG
+1073 
-1087 NALNHNYRG
+1087 
-1096 AVERVGLWRQARGQ
+1096 
-1110 RQIVRDMQ
+1110 
-1118 GHEDPQDLPQLVIRE
+1118 
-1133 TFEHPGRKW
+1133 
-1142 LTVKDGSFPQPE
+1142 
-1154 QGGGGRLGALSC
+1154 
-1166 GGAGN
+1166 
-1171 SDGLLDTT
+1171 
-1179 LQPPTC
+1179 
-1185 GQTVCDNVEVIKNY
+1185 
-1199 NQLWNF
+1199 
-1205 RRPKKVRYRVINIWD
+1205 
-1220 DARMRPTVS
+1220 
-1229 DHQISLQH
+1229 
-1237 QQLNDA
+1237 
-1243 FSPYNITWEL
+1243 
-1253 SIHNVT
+1253 
-1259 NSSLRNRLI
+1259 
-1268 LANLTVISAKLAMM
+1268 
-1282 HATQNATIR
+1282 

>member
-1 MSTQEAP
+1 MSAQEP
-8 NPGKEQADGGSA
+8 PIPGKEKSDGGSA
-20 AADGPSPTLASKSKS
+20 ATDGPSPTLVPKTKNTT
-35 SSPPPVTV
+35 PPPVTV

-75 ASGAGSRRAQPEGSY
+75 ASGGASRRAQTEGSY

-110 AHRESESMVG
+110 AHRESDSMIA
-120 DGLPQTPNSSFRYSC
+120 DSLPQTPNILSPHCSRLPIGDILIPDSFRYSC

-209 ALHTPMGTPSPL
+209 ALHTPMGSFDLKTSRVQECGSMDMSKFGHSQTGKIKNSPFRRKLEGAIQSSLVDTNSSQNSSGTPSPL
-221 VATSFSTTQKPYTCG
+221 VASTFSTTQKPYTCG

-274 NPQEQLWRGSQAQAQ
+274 GPQEQLWRGSQAP
-289 AQAHSSVKL
+289 AHSSVKL
-298 QIQPQNIT
+298 QIPPQSI
-306 SRNHTLSQN
+306 SQRNHTVSQN

-327 ERLLRTLVDTG
+327 ERLLRVMCSDLSMLNVLNSKDFLKLAQTLVDTG
-338 ARHGAYSTRD
+338 ARHGAYSTCD

-453 PRVWAAGFAGSPL
+453 PKVWAAGFAGSPL
-466 GGGGRGRIC
+466 GGGGRSRIC

-500 LHELAELLSTCR
+500 LHELSELLSTCR

-517 STLALREEQ
+517 TTLSLREEQ
-526 FTNTSTSTTEEGTQS
+526 CTNTSTSTTEEGTQG
-541 SPAQCPTPPCWDR
+541 SPAQCPNPPCWDR

-569 CEAYGRSKATAP
+569 CEAYGRSKTTAP

-611 RRPTIQQVLPVYLRL
+611 RRPTLQQVLPVYLRL

-686 ISRACEMAAETR
+686 ISRACEMAAESR

-705 GSSGGEERDTDGPP
+705 GGSGGEERDNDGPP
-719 TPKISRIEGGGKNG
+719 TPKISRVEGGGNNG
-733 GPSRGTPSSCA
+733 GPLRGTSSSCTV
-744 MSGNDEGQSQVRQE
+744 SGNDESQSQVRQE

-777 WSSAVGEKFPKL
+777 WSSAVNEKFPRL
-789 ARLALWLLAVPAV
+789 ARLAMWLLAVPAV
-802 GIRSECVTV
+802 GIRNECATV
-811 CEQSLAMKRRQQH
+811 CEQSLAMKRRQQ
-824 QAEKHFSALC
+824 
-834 GRRVEALC
+834 
-842 SVAPETNADGDVT
+842 VT
-855 RCWCKLVHHGS
+855 TEEMNKLIF
-866 QVRLETTGE
+866 L
-875 CGTVRRKGRS
+875 RS
-885 KRELVRIRE
+885 NM
-894 ARATIPGAC
+894 G
-903 ATRLPRGKRSLP
+903 
-915 GLELRVP
+915 
-922 RQRRRSSQAEENSPD
+922 
-937 RGKAVYFTGR
+937 
-947 GDQLRLKPGVEIP
+947 
-960 RGNFT
+960 
-965 LEMWIKPEG
+965 
-974 GQRSPTVIAGLY
+974 
-986 DKCFYASSDRGWL
+986 
-999 LGIQAVSEHGNR
+999 
-1011 DPRFFFSLKTDRA
+1011 
-1024 HKVTSIHSNT
+1024 
-1034 HYVPNHWAHVA
+1034 
-1045 VTYDG
+1045 
-1050 VYMKL
+1050 
-1055 FVNGAQVGVS
+1055 
-1065 REQSGDVF
+1065 
-1073 SHLTKKCKVLMIGG
+1073 
-1087 NALNHNYRG
+1087 
-1096 AVERVGLWRQARGQ
+1096 
-1110 RQIVRDMQ
+1110 
-1118 GHEDPQDLPQLVIRE
+1118 
-1133 TFEHPGRKW
+1133 
-1142 LTVKDGSFPQPE
+1142 
-1154 QGGGGRLGALSC
+1154 
-1166 GGAGN
+1166 
-1171 SDGLLDTT
+1171 
-1179 LQPPTC
+1179 
-1185 GQTVCDNVEVIKNY
+1185 
-1199 NQLWNF
+1199 
-1205 RRPKKVRYRVINIWD
+1205 
-1220 DARMRPTVS
+1220 
-1229 DHQISLQH
+1229 
-1237 QQLNDA
+1237 
-1243 FSPYNITWEL
+1243 
-1253 SIHNVT
+1253 
-1259 NSSLRNRLI
+1259 
-1268 LANLTVISAKLAMM
+1268 
-1282 HATQNATIR
+1282 

>member
-1 MSTQEAP
+1 MSAPETP
-8 NPGKEQADGGSA
+8 NPGNEQADSGSTA
-20 AADGPSPTLASKSKS
+20 PDEPSPTAAPKPKTP
-35 SSPPPVTV
+35 SPPPGPPTCPPPAQPPGPPPGPPPGQPTVTV
-43 KKEPGTSE
+43 KTEPGTSE
-51 TSNGKVGDANPAE
+51 TSNGKVGDPNPAE
-64 ICVVIGGNDGG
+64 ICVVLGGGDGG
-75 ASGAGSRRAQPEGSY
+75 ASAAGPRSRAQIEGMFALGTPPPTKSTDSCIGSY

-110 AHRESESMVG
+110 AHRESESMG
-120 DGLPQTPNSSFRYSC
+120 SDGLPPTPNSNFRYSC

-160 YEQVVLPVDGLKE
+160 YEQVVLPVDGIKE
-173 EEPVEPYQKIG
+173 EEPIEPYQKIG

-209 ALHTPMGTPSPL
+209 ALHTPLSSFDMKASLIPECGSIDMSKFGHSQAGKIKNSPFRRKLESAIQSSLVDTNSSQNSSGTPSPL
-221 VATSFSTTQKPYTCG
+221 VASTFVTSQKPYTCG
-236 ACGIQF
+236 ACGIKF

-263 KGDSPKTSSAS
+263 KGDSPKTSSAPG
-274 NPQEQLWRGSQAQAQ
+274 PQEVLWRSSQTTASALP
-289 AQAHSSVKL
+289 SVKL
-298 QIQPQNIT
+298 QIQPQSIT
-306 SRNHTLSQN
+306 QRNHTVSQN

-327 ERLLRTLVDTG
+327 ERLLRVMCSDLRMINVLNSKDFLKLAQTLVDTG

-377 SNASLGIAVTCH
+377 SNTSLGIAVTCH
-389 SQTSGPDACYVLT
+389 SQTSGPDACYILT

-414 VLGVREAELREG
+414 VLGVKEAELREG

-434 QNVLSEFVMSDIRT
+434 QNVLSEFVMSEIRT

-466 GGGGRGRIC
+466 GGGRGRIC

-517 STLALREEQ
+517 SSLALRDEQ
-526 FTNTSTSTTEEGTQS
+526 STNTSTSTTEEGTQN

-554 MAEALLQVHAHFEQI
+554 MAEALLQVHAHFEHI

-611 RRPTIQQVLPVYLRL
+611 RRPTLQQVLPVYLRL

-665 AMVLDPQLKLRSVP
+665 AMILDPQLKLRSVP

-686 ISRACEMAAETR
+686 ISRACDMAAENR

-705 GSSGGEERDTDGPP
+705 GGSGGEDRDTDGPP
-719 TPKISRIEGGGKNG
+719 TPKISRIEGGGNNG
-733 GPSRGTPSSCA
+733 GTLAGISS
-744 MSGNDEGQSQVRQE
+744 SGNGESPNQVRQE
-758 IFQYLA
+758 IFRYLA

-811 CEQSLAMKRRQQH
+811 CEQSLAMKRRQQ
-824 QAEKHFSALC
+824 
-834 GRRVEALC
+834 
-842 SVAPETNADGDVT
+842 VT
-855 RCWCKLVHHGS
+855 
-866 QVRLETTGE
+866 
-875 CGTVRRKGRS
+875 
-885 KRELVRIRE
+885 
-894 ARATIPGAC
+894 
-903 ATRLPRGKRSLP
+903 
-915 GLELRVP
+915 
-922 RQRRRSSQAEENSPD
+922 AEEMN
-937 RGKAVYFTGR
+937 KLIF
-947 GDQLRLKPGVEIP
+947 LR
-960 RGNFT
+960 
-965 LEMWIKPEG
+965 
-974 GQRSPTVIAGLY
+974 
-986 DKCFYASSDRGWL
+986 
-999 LGIQAVSEHGNR
+999 
-1011 DPRFFFSLKTDRA
+1011 
-1024 HKVTSIHSNT
+1024 SNM
-1034 HYVPNHWAHVA
+1034 
-1045 VTYDG
+1045 G
-1050 VYMKL
+1050 
-1055 FVNGAQVGVS
+1055 
-1065 REQSGDVF
+1065 
-1073 SHLTKKCKVLMIGG
+1073 
-1087 NALNHNYRG
+1087 
-1096 AVERVGLWRQARGQ
+1096 
-1110 RQIVRDMQ
+1110 
-1118 GHEDPQDLPQLVIRE
+1118 
-1133 TFEHPGRKW
+1133 
-1142 LTVKDGSFPQPE
+1142 
-1154 QGGGGRLGALSC
+1154 
-1166 GGAGN
+1166 
-1171 SDGLLDTT
+1171 
-1179 LQPPTC
+1179 
-1185 GQTVCDNVEVIKNY
+1185 
-1199 NQLWNF
+1199 
-1205 RRPKKVRYRVINIWD
+1205 
-1220 DARMRPTVS
+1220 
-1229 DHQISLQH
+1229 
-1237 QQLNDA
+1237 
-1243 FSPYNITWEL
+1243 
-1253 SIHNVT
+1253 
-1259 NSSLRNRLI
+1259 
-1268 LANLTVISAKLAMM
+1268 
-1282 HATQNATIR
+1282 

>member
-1 MSTQEAP
+1 MSAQEAP
-8 NPGKEQADGGSA
+8 KPGEEQADGSSA
-20 AADGPSPTLASKSKS
+20 APDGPSPTVAPKPKSP
-35 SSPPPVTV
+35 SPPPVVV
-43 KKEPGTSE
+43 KKEPETSE

-64 ICVVIGGNDGG
+64 ICVVLGGADGG
-75 ASGAGSRRAQPEGSY
+75 VSGAGSRRAQAEGIFAMGTPPPTKSTDSCIGSY

-110 AHRESESMVG
+110 AHRESESMVA
-120 DGLPQTPNSSFRYSC
+120 DGLPPTPNSSFRYSC

-184 PKTGSYVCEFCGKQ
+184 PKTGSYICEYCGKQ

-209 ALHTPMGTPSPL
+209 ALHTPLGEPQLSAIPGLLKCSFDLKASRVPECGGIDMSKFGHSPAAKIKNSPFRRKLQNAIQSSLVDTNSSQNSSGTPSPL
-221 VATSFSTTQKPYTCG
+221 VASTFVTAQKPYTCG

-263 KGDSPKTSSAS
+263 KGDSPKTSSVS
-274 NPQEQLWRGSQAQAQ
+274 GPQEPLWRGSQTQAP
-289 AQAHSSVKL
+289 APAHPSVKL
-298 QIQPQNIT
+298 QIQPQSIT
-306 SRNHTLSQN
+306 QRNHTVSQN

-327 ERLLRTLVDTG
+327 ERLLRVMCADLSMLNVLNSKDFLKLAQTLVDTG

-354 ALALRQLPRMYNQ
+354 TLALRQLPRMYNQ

-453 PRVWAAGFAGSPL
+453 PKVWAAGFAGSPL
-466 GGGGRGRIC
+466 SGGRGRIC

-517 STLALREEQ
+517 SSLALREEQ
-526 FTNTSTSTTEEGTQS
+526 FTNMSTSTTEEGTQS
-541 SPAQCPTPPCWDR
+541 SAAQCPTPPCWDR
-554 MAEALLQVHAHFEQI
+554 MAEALLQVHAHFEHI

-581 LLQGLNKHLLG
+581 ILQGLNKHLLG
-592 TLACLLAP
+592 TLACLLSP

-611 RRPTIQQVLPVYLRL
+611 RRPTLQQVLPVYLRL

-686 ISRACEMAAETR
+686 ISRACEMAAENR
-698 DGGMTGG
+698 DGGLSGG
-705 GSSGGEERDTDGPP
+705 GGGSGGEERDTDGPP
-719 TPKISRIEGGGKNG
+719 TPKISRIEGGGGNNG
-733 GPSRGTPSSCA
+733 STSRGNSDG
-744 MSGNDEGQSQVRQE
+744 SGQVRQE

-777 WSSAVGEKFPKL
+777 WSSAVGDKFPKL
-789 ARLALWLLAVPAV
+789 SRLALWLLAVPAV

-811 CEQSLAMKRRQQH
+811 CEQSLAMKRRQQ
-824 QAEKHFSALC
+824 
-834 GRRVEALC
+834 
-842 SVAPETNADGDVT
+842 VT
-855 RCWCKLVHHGS
+855 
-866 QVRLETTGE
+866 
-875 CGTVRRKGRS
+875 
-885 KRELVRIRE
+885 
-894 ARATIPGAC
+894 
-903 ATRLPRGKRSLP
+903 
-915 GLELRVP
+915 
-922 RQRRRSSQAEENSPD
+922 AEEMN
-937 RGKAVYFTGR
+937 KLIF
-947 GDQLRLKPGVEIP
+947 LR
-960 RGNFT
+960 
-965 LEMWIKPEG
+965 
-974 GQRSPTVIAGLY
+974 
-986 DKCFYASSDRGWL
+986 
-999 LGIQAVSEHGNR
+999 
-1011 DPRFFFSLKTDRA
+1011 
-1024 HKVTSIHSNT
+1024 SNM
-1034 HYVPNHWAHVA
+1034 
-1045 VTYDG
+1045 G
-1050 VYMKL
+1050 
-1055 FVNGAQVGVS
+1055 
-1065 REQSGDVF
+1065 
-1073 SHLTKKCKVLMIGG
+1073 
-1087 NALNHNYRG
+1087 
-1096 AVERVGLWRQARGQ
+1096 
-1110 RQIVRDMQ
+1110 
-1118 GHEDPQDLPQLVIRE
+1118 
-1133 TFEHPGRKW
+1133 
-1142 LTVKDGSFPQPE
+1142 
-1154 QGGGGRLGALSC
+1154 
-1166 GGAGN
+1166 
-1171 SDGLLDTT
+1171 
-1179 LQPPTC
+1179 
-1185 GQTVCDNVEVIKNY
+1185 
-1199 NQLWNF
+1199 
-1205 RRPKKVRYRVINIWD
+1205 
-1220 DARMRPTVS
+1220 
-1229 DHQISLQH
+1229 
-1237 QQLNDA
+1237 
-1243 FSPYNITWEL
+1243 
-1253 SIHNVT
+1253 
-1259 NSSLRNRLI
+1259 
-1268 LANLTVISAKLAMM
+1268 
-1282 HATQNATIR
+1282 

>member
-1 MSTQEAP
+1 MSATEAP
-8 NPGKEQADGGSA
+8 NPVNESDGGSA
-20 AADGPSPTLASKSKS
+20 AADAPIKAA
-35 SSPPPVTV
+35 SPPPPPLPPVIV
-43 KKEPGTSE
+43 KKEPETSE

-75 ASGAGSRRAQPEGSY
+75 AREGGSRRAQTEGMFALGTPPPTKSTDSCIGSY

-110 AHRESESMVG
+110 AHRESESMVA

-173 EEPVEPYQKIG
+173 EEPIEPYQKIG
-184 PKTGSYVCEFCGKQ
+184 PKTGSYICEFCGKQ

-209 ALHTPMGTPSPL
+209 ALHTPIGSFEIKTARVQECGGIDMSKFGHSQSGKIKNSPYRRKLESAIQSSLVDTNSSQNSSGTPSPL
-221 VATSFSTTQKPYTCG
+221 VASTFATSQT
-236 ACGIQF
+236 
-242 QFYNNLLEHMQSHAA
+242 

-263 KGDSPKTSSAS
+263 KGDSPKASSAS
-274 NPQEQLWRGSQAQAQ
+274 GPQEQLWRGSPV
-289 AQAHSSVKL
+289 QAHSSVKL
-298 QIQPQNIT
+298 QIQPQNI
-306 SRNHTLSQN
+306 SQRNHALSQN

-327 ERLLRTLVDTG
+327 ERLLRVMCSDLSMLNVLNSKDFLKLAQTLVDTG

-348 AFGNMS
+348 ALGNMS

-389 SQTSGPDACYVLT
+389 AQTSGPDACYVLT

-426 PEQVHHWV
+426 PEQIHHWV

-517 STLALREEQ
+517 TTLALRDEQ
-526 FTNTSTSTTEEGTQS
+526 FGNTFTSTIEEGAQS
-541 SPAQCPTPPCWDR
+541 GPAQCPNTPPCWDR
-554 MAEALLQVHAHFEQI
+554 MAEALLQVHAHFEHI

-581 LLQGLNKHLLG
+581 VLQGLNKHLLA

-611 RRPTIQQVLPVYLRL
+611 RRPTLQQVLPVYLRL

-686 ISRACEMAAETR
+686 ISRACEMAIDTR
-698 DGGMTGG
+698 DGGMTGSG
-705 GSSGGEERDTDGPP
+705 GSGGEDRDGDGPT
-719 TPKISRIEGGGKNG
+719 TPKRSRVDGGGSNG
-733 GPSRGTPSSCA
+733 GTLRVASSSSSSCA
-744 MSGNDEGQSQVRQE
+744 LSGSDENQGQVRQE

-764 EPLLQ
+764 EPLIQ

-777 WSSAVGEKFPKL
+777 WSSTVGEKFPRL

-811 CEQSLAMKRRQQH
+811 CEQSLAMKRKQQ
-824 QAEKHFSALC
+824 
-834 GRRVEALC
+834 
-842 SVAPETNADGDVT
+842 VT
-855 RCWCKLVHHGS
+855 
-866 QVRLETTGE
+866 
-875 CGTVRRKGRS
+875 
-885 KRELVRIRE
+885 
-894 ARATIPGAC
+894 
-903 ATRLPRGKRSLP
+903 
-915 GLELRVP
+915 
-922 RQRRRSSQAEENSPD
+922 AEEMN
-937 RGKAVYFTGR
+937 KLIF
-947 GDQLRLKPGVEIP
+947 LR
-960 RGNFT
+960 
-965 LEMWIKPEG
+965 
-974 GQRSPTVIAGLY
+974 
-986 DKCFYASSDRGWL
+986 
-999 LGIQAVSEHGNR
+999 
-1011 DPRFFFSLKTDRA
+1011 
-1024 HKVTSIHSNT
+1024 SNM
-1034 HYVPNHWAHVA
+1034 
-1045 VTYDG
+1045 G
-1050 VYMKL
+1050 
-1055 FVNGAQVGVS
+1055 
-1065 REQSGDVF
+1065 
-1073 SHLTKKCKVLMIGG
+1073 
-1087 NALNHNYRG
+1087 
-1096 AVERVGLWRQARGQ
+1096 
-1110 RQIVRDMQ
+1110 
-1118 GHEDPQDLPQLVIRE
+1118 
-1133 TFEHPGRKW
+1133 
-1142 LTVKDGSFPQPE
+1142 
-1154 QGGGGRLGALSC
+1154 
-1166 GGAGN
+1166 
-1171 SDGLLDTT
+1171 
-1179 LQPPTC
+1179 
-1185 GQTVCDNVEVIKNY
+1185 
-1199 NQLWNF
+1199 
-1205 RRPKKVRYRVINIWD
+1205 
-1220 DARMRPTVS
+1220 
-1229 DHQISLQH
+1229 
-1237 QQLNDA
+1237 
-1243 FSPYNITWEL
+1243 
-1253 SIHNVT
+1253 
-1259 NSSLRNRLI
+1259 
-1268 LANLTVISAKLAMM
+1268 
-1282 HATQNATIR
+1282 

>member
-1 MSTQEAP
+1 MSAQEAP

-20 AADGPSPTLASKSKS
+20 ATDASAAQS

-51 TSNGKVGDANPAE
+51 TSNGKASDANPAE
-64 ICVVIGGNDGG
+64 ICVVIGGNDRGAGG
-75 ASGAGSRRAQPEGSY
+75 GGSRRAQTEGMFALGTPPPTKSTDSCIGSY

-110 AHRESESMVG
+110 AHRESESMVA
-120 DGLPQTPNSSFRYSC
+120 DGLPQTPNSNFRYSC

-209 ALHTPMGTPSPL
+209 ALHTPMGSFDLKSSRVQECGSMDIGKFGHSQTSKIKNSPFRRKLESAIQSSLVDTNSSQNSSGTPSPL
-221 VATSFSTTQKPYTCG
+221 VASTFSTTQKPYTCG

-263 KGDSPKTSSAS
+263 KGDSPKASSAS
-274 NPQEQLWRGSQAQAQ
+274 GPQEQLWRGSP

-298 QIQPQNIT
+298 QIQPQSIPQ
-306 SRNHTLSQN
+306 RNHALSQN

-327 ERLLRTLVDTG
+327 ERLLRVMCSDLSMLNVLNSKDFLKLAQTLVDTG

-348 AFGNMS
+348 ALGNMS

-389 SQTSGPDACYVLT
+389 SQTSGPDACFVLT

-453 PRVWAAGFAGSPL
+453 PRVWAAGFGGSPL

-512 DIASS
+512 DISS
-517 STLALREEQ
+517 STTLTLRDEQ
-526 FTNTSTSTTEEGTQS
+526 FTNTSTSTTEEGSQG

-554 MAEALLQVHAHFEQI
+554 TAEALLQVHAHFEHI

-581 LLQGLNKHLLG
+581 VLQGLNKHLLS

-611 RRPTIQQVLPVYLRL
+611 RRPTLQQVLPVYLRL

-686 ISRACEMAAETR
+686 ISRACEMASEPR
-698 DGGMTGG
+698 DGGMTSGG
-705 GSSGGEERDTDGPP
+705 GSGGEERDADGPP
-719 TPKISRIEGGGKNG
+719 TPKISRVEGSATNSAS
-733 GPSRGTPSSCA
+733 SRGTSCSV
-744 MSGNDEGQSQVRQE
+744 SGNDESQSQVRQE

-777 WSSAVGEKFPKL
+777 WSSTVGEKFPRL

-811 CEQSLAMKRRQQH
+811 CEQSLAMKRRQQ
-824 QAEKHFSALC
+824 
-834 GRRVEALC
+834 
-842 SVAPETNADGDVT
+842 VT
-855 RCWCKLVHHGS
+855 
-866 QVRLETTGE
+866 
-875 CGTVRRKGRS
+875 
-885 KRELVRIRE
+885 
-894 ARATIPGAC
+894 
-903 ATRLPRGKRSLP
+903 
-915 GLELRVP
+915 
-922 RQRRRSSQAEENSPD
+922 AEEMN
-937 RGKAVYFTGR
+937 KLIF
-947 GDQLRLKPGVEIP
+947 LR
-960 RGNFT
+960 
-965 LEMWIKPEG
+965 
-974 GQRSPTVIAGLY
+974 
-986 DKCFYASSDRGWL
+986 
-999 LGIQAVSEHGNR
+999 
-1011 DPRFFFSLKTDRA
+1011 
-1024 HKVTSIHSNT
+1024 SNM
-1034 HYVPNHWAHVA
+1034 
-1045 VTYDG
+1045 G
-1050 VYMKL
+1050 
-1055 FVNGAQVGVS
+1055 
-1065 REQSGDVF
+1065 
-1073 SHLTKKCKVLMIGG
+1073 
-1087 NALNHNYRG
+1087 
-1096 AVERVGLWRQARGQ
+1096 
-1110 RQIVRDMQ
+1110 
-1118 GHEDPQDLPQLVIRE
+1118 
-1133 TFEHPGRKW
+1133 
-1142 LTVKDGSFPQPE
+1142 
-1154 QGGGGRLGALSC
+1154 
-1166 GGAGN
+1166 
-1171 SDGLLDTT
+1171 
-1179 LQPPTC
+1179 
-1185 GQTVCDNVEVIKNY
+1185 
-1199 NQLWNF
+1199 
-1205 RRPKKVRYRVINIWD
+1205 
-1220 DARMRPTVS
+1220 
-1229 DHQISLQH
+1229 
-1237 QQLNDA
+1237 
-1243 FSPYNITWEL
+1243 
-1253 SIHNVT
+1253 
-1259 NSSLRNRLI
+1259 
-1268 LANLTVISAKLAMM
+1268 
-1282 HATQNATIR
+1282 

>member
-1 MSTQEAP
+1 MSAQEAP
-8 NPGKEQADGGSA
+8 SSVKEQADSGSA
-20 AADGPSPTLASKSKS
+20 ATDGPSPTLASTTKNP
-35 SSPPPVTV
+35 SPPPVTV

-64 ICVVIGGNDGG
+64 ICVVIGGSEGG
-75 ASGAGSRRAQPEGSY
+75 ASGGGSRRAQTEGMFALGTPPPTKSTDSCIGSY

-110 AHRESESMVG
+110 AHRESESMVA

-184 PKTGSYVCEFCGKQ
+184 PKTGSYICEFCGKQ

-209 ALHTPMGTPSPL
+209 ALHTPMGSFDIKASRVQDCGSMDMSKFGHSQTGKMKNSPFRRKLESAIQSSLVDTNSSQNSSGTPSPL
-221 VATSFSTTQKPYTCG
+221 VASSFSTTQKPYTCG

-274 NPQEQLWRGSQAQAQ
+274 GPQEQLWRGSQ

-298 QIQPQNIT
+298 QIQPQSI
-306 SRNHTLSQN
+306 SQRNHTLSQN

-327 ERLLRTLVDTG
+327 ERLLRVMCSDLSMLNVLNSKDFLKLAQTLVDTG

-348 AFGNMS
+348 ALGNMS

-453 PRVWAAGFAGSPL
+453 PRVWSAGFAGSPL

-517 STLALREEQ
+517 TTLAFREEQ
-526 FTNTSTSTTEEGTQS
+526 STNTSTSTTDESTQN

-581 LLQGLNKHLLG
+581 VLQGLNKHLLS

-611 RRPTIQQVLPVYLRL
+611 RRPTLQQVLPVYLRL

-705 GSSGGEERDTDGPP
+705 GGSGGEERDTDGPT
-719 TPKISRIEGGGKNG
+719 TPKISRIEGGGSNG
-733 GPSRGTPSSCA
+733 GTARGTSTSCTV
-744 MSGNDEGQSQVRQE
+744 SGNDESQSQVRQE

-777 WSSAVGEKFPKL
+777 WSSAVGEKFPRL

-802 GIRSECVTV
+802 GIRGECVTV
-811 CEQSLAMKRRQQH
+811 CEQSLAMKRRQQ
-824 QAEKHFSALC
+824 
-834 GRRVEALC
+834 
-842 SVAPETNADGDVT
+842 VT
-855 RCWCKLVHHGS
+855 
-866 QVRLETTGE
+866 
-875 CGTVRRKGRS
+875 
-885 KRELVRIRE
+885 
-894 ARATIPGAC
+894 
-903 ATRLPRGKRSLP
+903 
-915 GLELRVP
+915 
-922 RQRRRSSQAEENSPD
+922 AEEMN
-937 RGKAVYFTGR
+937 KLIF
-947 GDQLRLKPGVEIP
+947 LR
-960 RGNFT
+960 
-965 LEMWIKPEG
+965 
-974 GQRSPTVIAGLY
+974 
-986 DKCFYASSDRGWL
+986 
-999 LGIQAVSEHGNR
+999 
-1011 DPRFFFSLKTDRA
+1011 
-1024 HKVTSIHSNT
+1024 SNM
-1034 HYVPNHWAHVA
+1034 
-1045 VTYDG
+1045 G
-1050 VYMKL
+1050 
-1055 FVNGAQVGVS
+1055 
-1065 REQSGDVF
+1065 
-1073 SHLTKKCKVLMIGG
+1073 
-1087 NALNHNYRG
+1087 
-1096 AVERVGLWRQARGQ
+1096 
-1110 RQIVRDMQ
+1110 
-1118 GHEDPQDLPQLVIRE
+1118 
-1133 TFEHPGRKW
+1133 
-1142 LTVKDGSFPQPE
+1142 
-1154 QGGGGRLGALSC
+1154 
-1166 GGAGN
+1166 
-1171 SDGLLDTT
+1171 
-1179 LQPPTC
+1179 
-1185 GQTVCDNVEVIKNY
+1185 
-1199 NQLWNF
+1199 
-1205 RRPKKVRYRVINIWD
+1205 
-1220 DARMRPTVS
+1220 
-1229 DHQISLQH
+1229 
-1237 QQLNDA
+1237 
-1243 FSPYNITWEL
+1243 
-1253 SIHNVT
+1253 
-1259 NSSLRNRLI
+1259 
-1268 LANLTVISAKLAMM
+1268 
-1282 HATQNATIR
+1282 

>member
-1 MSTQEAP
+1 MSAQEAP
-8 NPGKEQADGGSA
+8 NPGQEQVDSGSVA
-20 AADGPSPTLASKSKS
+20 TDGPSSTLASTATST
-35 SSPPPVTV
+35 SPPPVTV
-43 KKEPGTSE
+43 KKEPGTSG
-51 TSNGKVGDANPAE
+51 TSNGKVADANPAE
-64 ICVVIGGNDGG
+64 ICVVIGGNDGRG
-75 ASGAGSRRAQPEGSY
+75 SGGGSRGSQTQGSY

-110 AHRESESMVG
+110 AHRG
-120 DGLPQTPNSSFRYSC
+120 KALLLCSFRYSC

-160 YEQVVLPVDGLKE
+160 YEQVVLPVDDLKE

-209 ALHTPMGTPSPL
+209 ALHTPMGNP
-221 VATSFSTTQKPYTCG
+221 FSRKMES
-236 ACGIQF
+236 A
-242 QFYNNLLEHMQSHAA
+242 MQSSLVDTNSTSYFMWVS

-263 KGDSPKTSSAS
+263 KGDSPKPSPAS
-274 NPQEQLWRGSQAQAQ
+274 GSQEQLWRGSQPQ
-289 AQAHSSVKL
+289 AQAHSS
-298 QIQPQNIT
+298 
-306 SRNHTLSQN
+306 N

-327 ERLLRTLVDTG
+327 ERLLRVMCSDLSMLNVLNSKDFLKLAQTLVDTG

-348 AFGNMS
+348 ALGNMS

-453 PRVWAAGFAGSPL
+453 PRVWAAGLGGLPL

-517 STLALREEQ
+517 TSLALREEPS
-526 FTNTSTSTTEEGTQS
+526 TNTSTNTAEEGT
-541 SPAQCPTPPCWDR
+541 PGTAAQCPTPPCWDR

-611 RRPTIQQVLPVYLRL
+611 RRPTLQQVLPVYLRL
-626 EKFFTSK
+626 EKLFTSK

-686 ISRACEMAAETR
+686 ITRACEMATETR
-698 DGGMTGG
+698 DGGMSAGG
-705 GSSGGEERDTDGPP
+705 GSGSEERDADGPP
-719 TPKISRIEGGGKNG
+719 TPKRSRMDGGGNNG
-733 GPSRGTPSSCA
+733 GNSRGNTSSCTV
-744 MSGNDEGQSQVRQE
+744 SGNDESQSQVRQE

-764 EPLLQ
+764 EPVLQ

-777 WSSAVGEKFPKL
+777 WSSAVGDKFPRL

-802 GIRSECVTV
+802 GVRSECMTV
-811 CEQSLAMKRRQQH
+811 CEQSLAMKRRQQ
-824 QAEKHFSALC
+824 
-834 GRRVEALC
+834 
-842 SVAPETNADGDVT
+842 VT
-855 RCWCKLVHHGS
+855 
-866 QVRLETTGE
+866 
-875 CGTVRRKGRS
+875 
-885 KRELVRIRE
+885 
-894 ARATIPGAC
+894 
-903 ATRLPRGKRSLP
+903 
-915 GLELRVP
+915 
-922 RQRRRSSQAEENSPD
+922 AEEMN
-937 RGKAVYFTGR
+937 KLIF
-947 GDQLRLKPGVEIP
+947 LR
-960 RGNFT
+960 
-965 LEMWIKPEG
+965 
-974 GQRSPTVIAGLY
+974 
-986 DKCFYASSDRGWL
+986 
-999 LGIQAVSEHGNR
+999 
-1011 DPRFFFSLKTDRA
+1011 
-1024 HKVTSIHSNT
+1024 SNM
-1034 HYVPNHWAHVA
+1034 
-1045 VTYDG
+1045 G
-1050 VYMKL
+1050 
-1055 FVNGAQVGVS
+1055 
-1065 REQSGDVF
+1065 
-1073 SHLTKKCKVLMIGG
+1073 
-1087 NALNHNYRG
+1087 
-1096 AVERVGLWRQARGQ
+1096 
-1110 RQIVRDMQ
+1110 
-1118 GHEDPQDLPQLVIRE
+1118 
-1133 TFEHPGRKW
+1133 
-1142 LTVKDGSFPQPE
+1142 
-1154 QGGGGRLGALSC
+1154 
-1166 GGAGN
+1166 
-1171 SDGLLDTT
+1171 
-1179 LQPPTC
+1179 
-1185 GQTVCDNVEVIKNY
+1185 
-1199 NQLWNF
+1199 
-1205 RRPKKVRYRVINIWD
+1205 
-1220 DARMRPTVS
+1220 
-1229 DHQISLQH
+1229 
-1237 QQLNDA
+1237 
-1243 FSPYNITWEL
+1243 
-1253 SIHNVT
+1253 
-1259 NSSLRNRLI
+1259 
-1268 LANLTVISAKLAMM
+1268 
-1282 HATQNATIR
+1282 

>member
-1 MSTQEAP
+1 MSAQEAP

-20 AADGPSPTLASKSKS
+20 ATDASTTKS

-51 TSNGKVGDANPAE
+51 TSNGKVGDGNPAE
-64 ICVVIGGNDGG
+64 ICVVIGGSEGG
-75 ASGAGSRRAQPEGSY
+75 TSGGGSRRAQTEGSY

-184 PKTGSYVCEFCGKQ
+184 PRKKALALLHRDRGFNQRQHVSLQTQLAVFAETGSYVCEFCGKQ

-209 ALHTPMGTPSPL
+209 ALHTPMSSFDLKTSRVQDCGSMDMSKFGHSQSAKIKNSPFRRKLESAIQSSLVDTNSSQNSSGTPSPL
-221 VATSFSTTQKPYTCG
+221 VASTFSTTQKPYTCG

-274 NPQEQLWRGSQAQAQ
+274 GPQEQLWRGSQ

-298 QIQPQNIT
+298 QIQPQSI
-306 SRNHTLSQN
+306 SQRNHTLSQN

-327 ERLLRTLVDTG
+327 ERLLRVMCSDLSMLNVLNSKDFLKLAQTLVDTG

-348 AFGNMS
+348 ALGNMS

-389 SQTSGPDACYVLT
+389 AQTSGPDACYVLT

-426 PEQVHHWV
+426 PDQVHHWV

-453 PRVWAAGFAGSPL
+453 PRVWGAGFSGSPL

-512 DIASS
+512 DIASCT
-517 STLALREEQ
+517 TLALREEQ
-526 FTNTSTSTTEEGTQS
+526 CTNTSTSTTEEGSQG

-554 MAEALLQVHAHFEQI
+554 MAEALLQVHAHFEHI

-611 RRPTIQQVLPVYLRL
+611 RRPTLQQVLPVYLRL

-686 ISRACEMAAETR
+686 ISRACEMASDTR

-705 GSSGGEERDTDGPP
+705 GGSGGEERDTDGPP
-719 TPKISRIEGGGKNG
+719 TPKISRVEGSGNNG
-733 GPSRGTPSSCA
+733 GPSRGSSSSCTV
-744 MSGNDEGQSQVRQE
+744 SGNDESQSQVRQE

-777 WSSAVGEKFPKL
+777 WSATVGEKFPRL

-811 CEQSLAMKRRQQH
+811 CEQSLAMKRRQQ
-824 QAEKHFSALC
+824 
-834 GRRVEALC
+834 
-842 SVAPETNADGDVT
+842 VT
-855 RCWCKLVHHGS
+855 
-866 QVRLETTGE
+866 
-875 CGTVRRKGRS
+875 
-885 KRELVRIRE
+885 
-894 ARATIPGAC
+894 
-903 ATRLPRGKRSLP
+903 
-915 GLELRVP
+915 
-922 RQRRRSSQAEENSPD
+922 AEEMN
-937 RGKAVYFTGR
+937 KLIF
-947 GDQLRLKPGVEIP
+947 LR
-960 RGNFT
+960 
-965 LEMWIKPEG
+965 
-974 GQRSPTVIAGLY
+974 
-986 DKCFYASSDRGWL
+986 
-999 LGIQAVSEHGNR
+999 
-1011 DPRFFFSLKTDRA
+1011 
-1024 HKVTSIHSNT
+1024 SNM
-1034 HYVPNHWAHVA
+1034 
-1045 VTYDG
+1045 G
-1050 VYMKL
+1050 
-1055 FVNGAQVGVS
+1055 
-1065 REQSGDVF
+1065 
-1073 SHLTKKCKVLMIGG
+1073 
-1087 NALNHNYRG
+1087 
-1096 AVERVGLWRQARGQ
+1096 
-1110 RQIVRDMQ
+1110 
-1118 GHEDPQDLPQLVIRE
+1118 
-1133 TFEHPGRKW
+1133 
-1142 LTVKDGSFPQPE
+1142 
-1154 QGGGGRLGALSC
+1154 
-1166 GGAGN
+1166 
-1171 SDGLLDTT
+1171 
-1179 LQPPTC
+1179 
-1185 GQTVCDNVEVIKNY
+1185 
-1199 NQLWNF
+1199 
-1205 RRPKKVRYRVINIWD
+1205 
-1220 DARMRPTVS
+1220 
-1229 DHQISLQH
+1229 
-1237 QQLNDA
+1237 
-1243 FSPYNITWEL
+1243 
-1253 SIHNVT
+1253 
-1259 NSSLRNRLI
+1259 
-1268 LANLTVISAKLAMM
+1268 
-1282 HATQNATIR
+1282 

>member
-1 MSTQEAP
+1 MSAQEAP
-8 NPGKEQADGGSA
+8 NPGKEQADSGSA
-20 AADGPSPTLASKSKS
+20 ATDGPSPTSATANKNT
-35 SSPPPVTV
+35 SPPPVTV

-51 TSNGKVGDANPAE
+51 TSNGKVVDANPAE

-75 ASGAGSRRAQPEGSY
+75 ASGGGSRRAQTEGMFALGTPPPTKSTDSCIGSY

-209 ALHTPMGTPSPL
+209 ALHTPMGSFDMKASRVQECGSMDMSKFGHSQAGKIKNSPFRRKLESAIQSSLVDTNSSQNSSGTPSPL
-221 VATSFSTTQKPYTCG
+221 VASSFSTTQT
-236 ACGIQF
+236 
-242 QFYNNLLEHMQSHAA
+242 

-274 NPQEQLWRGSQAQAQ
+274 GPQEQLWRGSQ

-298 QIQPQNIT
+298 QIQPQSI
-306 SRNHTLSQN
+306 SQRNHTLSQN

-327 ERLLRTLVDTG
+327 ERLLRVMCSDLSMLNVLNSKDFLKLAQTLVDTG

-348 AFGNMS
+348 ALGNMS

-377 SNASLGIAVTCH
+377 TNASLGIAVTCH
-389 SQTSGPDACYVLT
+389 SQTTGPDACYVLT

-453 PRVWAAGFAGSPL
+453 PRVGSSGFAGSPL

-517 STLALREEQ
+517 TTLVLREEQ
-526 FTNTSTSTTEEGTQS
+526 CTNTSTSTTDEGTQG

-611 RRPTIQQVLPVYLRL
+611 RRPTLQQVLPVYLRL

-686 ISRACEMAAETR
+686 IYRACEMAAEPR

-705 GSSGGEERDTDGPP
+705 GGSGGEERDTDGPP
-719 TPKISRIEGGGKNG
+719 TPKISRIEGGGSNG
-733 GPSRGTPSSCA
+733 GTSRGSSSSCTV
-744 MSGNDEGQSQVRQE
+744 SSNDDSQSQVRQE

-764 EPLLQ
+764 EPLVQ

-777 WSSAVGEKFPKL
+777 WSSAVGDKFPRL

-802 GIRSECVTV
+802 GIRGECVTV
-811 CEQSLAMKRRQQH
+811 CEQSLAMKRRQQ
-824 QAEKHFSALC
+824 
-834 GRRVEALC
+834 
-842 SVAPETNADGDVT
+842 VT
-855 RCWCKLVHHGS
+855 
-866 QVRLETTGE
+866 
-875 CGTVRRKGRS
+875 
-885 KRELVRIRE
+885 
-894 ARATIPGAC
+894 
-903 ATRLPRGKRSLP
+903 
-915 GLELRVP
+915 
-922 RQRRRSSQAEENSPD
+922 AEEMN
-937 RGKAVYFTGR
+937 KLIF
-947 GDQLRLKPGVEIP
+947 LR
-960 RGNFT
+960 
-965 LEMWIKPEG
+965 
-974 GQRSPTVIAGLY
+974 
-986 DKCFYASSDRGWL
+986 
-999 LGIQAVSEHGNR
+999 
-1011 DPRFFFSLKTDRA
+1011 
-1024 HKVTSIHSNT
+1024 SNM
-1034 HYVPNHWAHVA
+1034 
-1045 VTYDG
+1045 G
-1050 VYMKL
+1050 
-1055 FVNGAQVGVS
+1055 
-1065 REQSGDVF
+1065 
-1073 SHLTKKCKVLMIGG
+1073 
-1087 NALNHNYRG
+1087 
-1096 AVERVGLWRQARGQ
+1096 
-1110 RQIVRDMQ
+1110 
-1118 GHEDPQDLPQLVIRE
+1118 
-1133 TFEHPGRKW
+1133 
-1142 LTVKDGSFPQPE
+1142 
-1154 QGGGGRLGALSC
+1154 
-1166 GGAGN
+1166 
-1171 SDGLLDTT
+1171 
-1179 LQPPTC
+1179 
-1185 GQTVCDNVEVIKNY
+1185 
-1199 NQLWNF
+1199 
-1205 RRPKKVRYRVINIWD
+1205 
-1220 DARMRPTVS
+1220 
-1229 DHQISLQH
+1229 
-1237 QQLNDA
+1237 
-1243 FSPYNITWEL
+1243 
-1253 SIHNVT
+1253 
-1259 NSSLRNRLI
+1259 
-1268 LANLTVISAKLAMM
+1268 
-1282 HATQNATIR
+1282 

>member
-1 MSTQEAP
+1 MSAQEAP
-8 NPGKEQADGGSA
+8 NPGKEKADSGSA
-20 AADGPSPTLASKSKS
+20 ATDGPSPTLASATKTT
-35 SSPPPVTV
+35 SPGPVTV
-43 KKEPGTSE
+43 KKEPGISE

-75 ASGAGSRRAQPEGSY
+75 GSGGGSRRAPTEGMFALGTPPPTKSTDSCIGSY

-110 AHRESESMVG
+110 AHRESEAMIT
-120 DGLPQTPNSSFRYSC
+120 DTLPQTPNNSFRYSC

-160 YEQVVLPVDGLKE
+160 YEQVVLPVDGLKD

-184 PKTGSYVCEFCGKQ
+184 PREKAIAHLCRDRGFNRRQRVSLQTQLAVFAETGSYVCEFCGKQ

-209 ALHTPMGTPSPL
+209 ALHTPMGSFDMKASRVQECGSIDMSKFGHSQAAKIKNSPFRRKLESAIQSSLVDTNSSQNSSGTPSPL
-221 VATSFSTTQKPYTCG
+221 VATSFSTTPKPYTCG

-263 KGDSPKTSSAS
+263 KGESPKTSSATG
-274 NPQEQLWRGSQAQAQ
+274 PQEQLWRGSQAP
-289 AQAHSSVKL
+289 AHPSVKL
-298 QIQPQNIT
+298 QIQPQSI
-306 SRNHTLSQN
+306 SQRNHTLSQN

-327 ERLLRTLVDTG
+327 ERLLRVMCSDLSMLNVLNSKDFLKLAQTFVDTG

-348 AFGNMS
+348 ALGNMS

-377 SNASLGIAVTCH
+377 SNSSLGIAVTCH
-389 SQTSGPDACYVLT
+389 AQTSGPDACFVLT

-426 PEQVHHWV
+426 PEQIHHWV

-517 STLALREEQ
+517 TTLALREEQ
-526 FTNTSTSTTEEGTQS
+526 FNNTSTSTADEGSQGS
-541 SPAQCPTPPCWDR
+541 AAQCPTPPCWDR
-554 MAEALLQVHAHFEQI
+554 MAEALLQVHVHFEQV
-569 CEAYGRSKATAP
+569 CEAYGRSKSTAP

-611 RRPTIQQVLPVYLRL
+611 RRPTLQQVLPVYLRL

-665 AMVLDPQLKLRSVP
+665 AMILDPQIKLRSVP

-686 ISRACEMAAETR
+686 ISRACEMATETR

-705 GSSGGEERDTDGPP
+705 GGSGGEDRETDGPP
-719 TPKISRIEGGGKNG
+719 TPKISRIEGGGSNG
-733 GPSRGTPSSCA
+733 GTSRRTPSCTV
-744 MSGNDEGQSQVRQE
+744 SGNDEGQSQVRQE

-769 GTPDLFQY
+769 GTPDLLQY
-777 WSSAVGEKFPKL
+777 WSSAVGDKFPRL
-789 ARLALWLLAVPAV
+789 SRLALWLLAVPAV
-802 GIRSECVTV
+802 GIRGECVTV
-811 CEQSLAMKRRQQH
+811 CEQSLAMKRRQQ
-824 QAEKHFSALC
+824 
-834 GRRVEALC
+834 
-842 SVAPETNADGDVT
+842 VT
-855 RCWCKLVHHGS
+855 TEEMNKLIF
-866 QVRLETTGE
+866 L
-875 CGTVRRKGRS
+875 RS
-885 KRELVRIRE
+885 NM
-894 ARATIPGAC
+894 G
-903 ATRLPRGKRSLP
+903 
-915 GLELRVP
+915 
-922 RQRRRSSQAEENSPD
+922 
-937 RGKAVYFTGR
+937 
-947 GDQLRLKPGVEIP
+947 
-960 RGNFT
+960 
-965 LEMWIKPEG
+965 
-974 GQRSPTVIAGLY
+974 
-986 DKCFYASSDRGWL
+986 
-999 LGIQAVSEHGNR
+999 
-1011 DPRFFFSLKTDRA
+1011 
-1024 HKVTSIHSNT
+1024 
-1034 HYVPNHWAHVA
+1034 
-1045 VTYDG
+1045 
-1050 VYMKL
+1050 
-1055 FVNGAQVGVS
+1055 
-1065 REQSGDVF
+1065 
-1073 SHLTKKCKVLMIGG
+1073 
-1087 NALNHNYRG
+1087 
-1096 AVERVGLWRQARGQ
+1096 
-1110 RQIVRDMQ
+1110 
-1118 GHEDPQDLPQLVIRE
+1118 
-1133 TFEHPGRKW
+1133 
-1142 LTVKDGSFPQPE
+1142 
-1154 QGGGGRLGALSC
+1154 
-1166 GGAGN
+1166 
-1171 SDGLLDTT
+1171 
-1179 LQPPTC
+1179 
-1185 GQTVCDNVEVIKNY
+1185 
-1199 NQLWNF
+1199 
-1205 RRPKKVRYRVINIWD
+1205 
-1220 DARMRPTVS
+1220 
-1229 DHQISLQH
+1229 
-1237 QQLNDA
+1237 
-1243 FSPYNITWEL
+1243 
-1253 SIHNVT
+1253 
-1259 NSSLRNRLI
+1259 
-1268 LANLTVISAKLAMM
+1268 
-1282 HATQNATIR
+1282 

>member
-1 MSTQEAP
+1 MSAQEAP
-8 NPGKEQADGGSA
+8 NPGKEQADSGSA
-20 AADGPSPTLASKSKS
+20 ATDGPSPTSATANKNT
-35 SSPPPVTV
+35 SPPPVTV

-51 TSNGKVGDANPAE
+51 TSNGKVVDANPAE

-75 ASGAGSRRAQPEGSY
+75 ASGGGSRRAQTEGMFALGTPPPTKSTDSCIGSY

-209 ALHTPMGTPSPL
+209 ALHTPMGSFDMKASRVQECGSMDMSKFGHSQAGKIKNSPFRRKLESAIQSSLVDTNSSQNSSGTPSPL
-221 VATSFSTTQKPYTCG
+221 VASSFSTTQKPYTCG

-274 NPQEQLWRGSQAQAQ
+274 GPQEQLWRGSQ

-298 QIQPQNIT
+298 QIQPQSI
-306 SRNHTLSQN
+306 SQRNHTLSQN

-327 ERLLRTLVDTG
+327 ERLLRVMCSDLSMLNVLNSKDFLKLAQTLVDTG

-348 AFGNMS
+348 ALGNMS

-377 SNASLGIAVTCH
+377 TNASLGIAVTCH
-389 SQTSGPDACYVLT
+389 SQTTGPDACYVLT

-453 PRVWAAGFAGSPL
+453 PRVGSSGFAGSPL

-517 STLALREEQ
+517 TTLVLREEQ
-526 FTNTSTSTTEEGTQS
+526 CTNTSTSTTDEGTQG

-611 RRPTIQQVLPVYLRL
+611 RRPTLQQVLPVYLRL

-686 ISRACEMAAETR
+686 IYRACEMAAEPR

-705 GSSGGEERDTDGPP
+705 GGSGGEERDTDGPP
-719 TPKISRIEGGGKNG
+719 TPKISRIEGGGSNG
-733 GPSRGTPSSCA
+733 GTSRGSSSSCTV
-744 MSGNDEGQSQVRQE
+744 SSNDDSQSQVRQE

-764 EPLLQ
+764 EPLVQ

-777 WSSAVGEKFPKL
+777 WSSAVGDKFPRL

-802 GIRSECVTV
+802 GIRGECVTV
-811 CEQSLAMKRRQQH
+811 CEQSLAMKRRQQ
-824 QAEKHFSALC
+824 
-834 GRRVEALC
+834 
-842 SVAPETNADGDVT
+842 VT
-855 RCWCKLVHHGS
+855 
-866 QVRLETTGE
+866 
-875 CGTVRRKGRS
+875 
-885 KRELVRIRE
+885 
-894 ARATIPGAC
+894 
-903 ATRLPRGKRSLP
+903 
-915 GLELRVP
+915 
-922 RQRRRSSQAEENSPD
+922 AEEMN
-937 RGKAVYFTGR
+937 KLIF
-947 GDQLRLKPGVEIP
+947 LR
-960 RGNFT
+960 
-965 LEMWIKPEG
+965 
-974 GQRSPTVIAGLY
+974 
-986 DKCFYASSDRGWL
+986 
-999 LGIQAVSEHGNR
+999 
-1011 DPRFFFSLKTDRA
+1011 
-1024 HKVTSIHSNT
+1024 SNM
-1034 HYVPNHWAHVA
+1034 
-1045 VTYDG
+1045 G
-1050 VYMKL
+1050 
-1055 FVNGAQVGVS
+1055 
-1065 REQSGDVF
+1065 
-1073 SHLTKKCKVLMIGG
+1073 
-1087 NALNHNYRG
+1087 
-1096 AVERVGLWRQARGQ
+1096 
-1110 RQIVRDMQ
+1110 
-1118 GHEDPQDLPQLVIRE
+1118 
-1133 TFEHPGRKW
+1133 
-1142 LTVKDGSFPQPE
+1142 
-1154 QGGGGRLGALSC
+1154 
-1166 GGAGN
+1166 
-1171 SDGLLDTT
+1171 
-1179 LQPPTC
+1179 
-1185 GQTVCDNVEVIKNY
+1185 
-1199 NQLWNF
+1199 
-1205 RRPKKVRYRVINIWD
+1205 
-1220 DARMRPTVS
+1220 
-1229 DHQISLQH
+1229 
-1237 QQLNDA
+1237 
-1243 FSPYNITWEL
+1243 
-1253 SIHNVT
+1253 
-1259 NSSLRNRLI
+1259 
-1268 LANLTVISAKLAMM
+1268 
-1282 HATQNATIR
+1282 

>member
-1 MSTQEAP
+1 MTAVKKICCNQLQIKKHRLRGGGVMSAQEAP
-8 NPGKEQADGGSA
+8 NPGKEQADSGSTA
-20 AADGPSPTLASKSKS
+20 TDGPSPTLATTNKNT
-35 SSPPPVTV
+35 SPPPVTV

-75 ASGAGSRRAQPEGSY
+75 ASGGGSRRAQTEGMFALGTPPPTKSTDSCIGSY

-209 ALHTPMGTPSPL
+209 ALHTPMGSFDMKASRVQECGSMDMSKFGHSQAGKIKNSPFRRKLESAIQSSLVDTNSSQNSSGTPSPL
-221 VATSFSTTQKPYTCG
+221 VASSFSTTQT
-236 ACGIQF
+236 
-242 QFYNNLLEHMQSHAA
+242 

-274 NPQEQLWRGSQAQAQ
+274 GPQEQLWRGSQ

-298 QIQPQNIT
+298 QIQPQSI
-306 SRNHTLSQN
+306 SQRNHTLSQN

-327 ERLLRTLVDTG
+327 ERLLRVMCSDLSMLNVLNSKDFLKLAQTLVDTG

-348 AFGNMS
+348 ALGNMS

-453 PRVWAAGFAGSPL
+453 PRVGSSGFAGSPL

-517 STLALREEQ
+517 TTLALREEQ
-526 FTNTSTSTTEEGTQS
+526 CTNTSTSTTDEGTQG

-611 RRPTIQQVLPVYLRL
+611 RRPTLQQVLPVYLRL

-686 ISRACEMAAETR
+686 ISRACEMAAESR

-705 GSSGGEERDTDGPP
+705 GGSGGEERDTDGPP
-719 TPKISRIEGGGKNG
+719 TPKISRIEGGGSNG
-733 GPSRGTPSSCA
+733 GTSRGSSSSCTV
-744 MSGNDEGQSQVRQE
+744 SSNDDSQSQVRQE

-777 WSSAVGEKFPKL
+777 WSSAVGDKFPRL

-802 GIRSECVTV
+802 GIRGECVTV
-811 CEQSLAMKRRQQH
+811 CEQSLAMKRRQQ
-824 QAEKHFSALC
+824 
-834 GRRVEALC
+834 
-842 SVAPETNADGDVT
+842 VT
-855 RCWCKLVHHGS
+855 
-866 QVRLETTGE
+866 
-875 CGTVRRKGRS
+875 
-885 KRELVRIRE
+885 
-894 ARATIPGAC
+894 
-903 ATRLPRGKRSLP
+903 
-915 GLELRVP
+915 
-922 RQRRRSSQAEENSPD
+922 AEEMN
-937 RGKAVYFTGR
+937 KLIF
-947 GDQLRLKPGVEIP
+947 LR
-960 RGNFT
+960 
-965 LEMWIKPEG
+965 
-974 GQRSPTVIAGLY
+974 
-986 DKCFYASSDRGWL
+986 
-999 LGIQAVSEHGNR
+999 
-1011 DPRFFFSLKTDRA
+1011 
-1024 HKVTSIHSNT
+1024 SNM
-1034 HYVPNHWAHVA
+1034 
-1045 VTYDG
+1045 G
-1050 VYMKL
+1050 
-1055 FVNGAQVGVS
+1055 
-1065 REQSGDVF
+1065 
-1073 SHLTKKCKVLMIGG
+1073 
-1087 NALNHNYRG
+1087 
-1096 AVERVGLWRQARGQ
+1096 
-1110 RQIVRDMQ
+1110 
-1118 GHEDPQDLPQLVIRE
+1118 
-1133 TFEHPGRKW
+1133 
-1142 LTVKDGSFPQPE
+1142 
-1154 QGGGGRLGALSC
+1154 
-1166 GGAGN
+1166 
-1171 SDGLLDTT
+1171 
-1179 LQPPTC
+1179 
-1185 GQTVCDNVEVIKNY
+1185 
-1199 NQLWNF
+1199 
-1205 RRPKKVRYRVINIWD
+1205 
-1220 DARMRPTVS
+1220 
-1229 DHQISLQH
+1229 
-1237 QQLNDA
+1237 
-1243 FSPYNITWEL
+1243 
-1253 SIHNVT
+1253 
-1259 NSSLRNRLI
+1259 
-1268 LANLTVISAKLAMM
+1268 
-1282 HATQNATIR
+1282 

>member
-1 MSTQEAP
+1 MSAKEAP
-8 NPGKEQADGGSA
+8 NPGKEQADGVSA
-20 AADGPSPTLASKSKS
+20 ATDGPSPTLVPKIKST
-35 SSPPPVTV
+35 SPPTVTI

-75 ASGAGSRRAQPEGSY
+75 ASGGGSRRAQTEGMFALGTPPPTKSTDSCIGSY

-110 AHRESESMVG
+110 AHRESDNMVA
-120 DGLPQTPNSSFRYSC
+120 DGLPQTPNILSPHCSRLPIGDILIPDSFRYSC

-209 ALHTPMGTPSPL
+209 ALHTPMGSFDLKTSRVQECGSMDMSKFGHSQTDSPFRRKLESAIQSSLVDTNSSQNSSGTPSPL
-221 VATSFSTTQKPYTCG
+221 VASTFSTTQKPYTCG

-274 NPQEQLWRGSQAQAQ
+274 GLQEQLWRGSQ

-298 QIQPQNIT
+298 QIQPQSIPQ
-306 SRNHTLSQN
+306 RNHTVSQN

-327 ERLLRTLVDTG
+327 ERLLRVMCSDLSMLNVLNSKDFLKLAQTLVDTG

-389 SQTSGPDACYVLT
+389 SQTSGPDACFVLT

-426 PEQVHHWV
+426 PEQIHHWV

-466 GGGGRGRIC
+466 GGGGGGGRSRIW

-500 LHELAELLSTCR
+500 LHELAELLSSCR
-512 DIASS
+512 EIASS
-517 STLALREEQ
+517 TTLSLREDHS
-526 FTNTSTSTTEEGTQS
+526 TKTSTSTTEEGTQGGL
-541 SPAQCPTPPCWDR
+541 AQCPTPPCWDR
-554 MAEALLQVHAHFEQI
+554 TAEALLQVHAHFEQI
-569 CEAYGRSKATAP
+569 CEAYGRSKTTAP
-581 LLQGLNKHLLG
+581 ILHGLNKHLLG
-592 TLACLLAP
+592 TLSCLLAP

-611 RRPTIQQVLPVYLRL
+611 RRPTLQQVLPVYLRL

-665 AMVLDPQLKLRSVP
+665 AMVLDPLIKLCSVP

-686 ISRACEMAAETR
+686 ISRACEMAAEPR

-705 GSSGGEERDTDGPP
+705 GGGSGGEERDADGPP
-719 TPKISRIEGGGKNG
+719 TPKISRIEGGGNNG
-733 GPSRGTPSSCA
+733 GTSRGTSSSCTV
-744 MSGNDEGQSQVRQE
+744 SGNDESQSQVRQE

-777 WSSAVGEKFPKL
+777 WSSAVNEKFPRL
-789 ARLALWLLAVPAV
+789 SRLAMWLLAVPAV
-802 GIRSECVTV
+802 GIRNECVTV
-811 CEQSLAMKRRQQH
+811 CEQSLAMKRRQQ
-824 QAEKHFSALC
+824 
-834 GRRVEALC
+834 
-842 SVAPETNADGDVT
+842 VT
-855 RCWCKLVHHGS
+855 
-866 QVRLETTGE
+866 
-875 CGTVRRKGRS
+875 
-885 KRELVRIRE
+885 
-894 ARATIPGAC
+894 
-903 ATRLPRGKRSLP
+903 
-915 GLELRVP
+915 
-922 RQRRRSSQAEENSPD
+922 AEEMN
-937 RGKAVYFTGR
+937 KLIF
-947 GDQLRLKPGVEIP
+947 LR
-960 RGNFT
+960 
-965 LEMWIKPEG
+965 
-974 GQRSPTVIAGLY
+974 
-986 DKCFYASSDRGWL
+986 
-999 LGIQAVSEHGNR
+999 
-1011 DPRFFFSLKTDRA
+1011 
-1024 HKVTSIHSNT
+1024 SNM
-1034 HYVPNHWAHVA
+1034 
-1045 VTYDG
+1045 G
-1050 VYMKL
+1050 
-1055 FVNGAQVGVS
+1055 
-1065 REQSGDVF
+1065 
-1073 SHLTKKCKVLMIGG
+1073 
-1087 NALNHNYRG
+1087 
-1096 AVERVGLWRQARGQ
+1096 
-1110 RQIVRDMQ
+1110 
-1118 GHEDPQDLPQLVIRE
+1118 
-1133 TFEHPGRKW
+1133 
-1142 LTVKDGSFPQPE
+1142 
-1154 QGGGGRLGALSC
+1154 
-1166 GGAGN
+1166 
-1171 SDGLLDTT
+1171 
-1179 LQPPTC
+1179 
-1185 GQTVCDNVEVIKNY
+1185 
-1199 NQLWNF
+1199 
-1205 RRPKKVRYRVINIWD
+1205 
-1220 DARMRPTVS
+1220 
-1229 DHQISLQH
+1229 
-1237 QQLNDA
+1237 
-1243 FSPYNITWEL
+1243 
-1253 SIHNVT
+1253 
-1259 NSSLRNRLI
+1259 
-1268 LANLTVISAKLAMM
+1268 
-1282 HATQNATIR
+1282 

>member
-1 MSTQEAP
+1 MSAQEAP

-20 AADGPSPTLASKSKS
+20 ATDASAAQS

-51 TSNGKVGDANPAE
+51 TSNGKASDANPAE
-64 ICVVIGGNDGG
+64 ICVVIGGNDRGAGG
-75 ASGAGSRRAQPEGSY
+75 GGSRRAQTEGSY

-110 AHRESESMVG
+110 AHRESESMVA
-120 DGLPQTPNSSFRYSC
+120 DGLPQTPNSNFRYSC

-184 PKTGSYVCEFCGKQ
+184 PRDKALAHLSRDRRFNRWQRVSLQTQLAVFAETGSYVCEFCGKQ

-209 ALHTPMGTPSPL
+209 ALHTPMGSFDLKSSRVQECGSMDIGKFGHSQTSKIKNSPFRRKLESAIQSSLVDTNSSQNSSGTPSPL
-221 VATSFSTTQKPYTCG
+221 VASTFSTTQKPYTCG

-263 KGDSPKTSSAS
+263 KGDSPKASSAS
-274 NPQEQLWRGSQAQAQ
+274 GPQEQLWRGSP

-298 QIQPQNIT
+298 QIQPQSIPQ
-306 SRNHTLSQN
+306 RNHALSQN

-327 ERLLRTLVDTG
+327 ERLLRVMCSDLSMLNVLNSKDFLKLAQTLVDTG

-348 AFGNMS
+348 ALGNMS

-389 SQTSGPDACYVLT
+389 SQTSGPDACFVLT

-453 PRVWAAGFAGSPL
+453 PRVWAAGFGGSPL

-512 DIASS
+512 DISS
-517 STLALREEQ
+517 STTLTLRDEQ
-526 FTNTSTSTTEEGTQS
+526 FTNTSTSTTEEGSQG

-554 MAEALLQVHAHFEQI
+554 TAEALLQVHAHFEHI

-581 LLQGLNKHLLG
+581 VLQGLNKHLLS

-611 RRPTIQQVLPVYLRL
+611 RRPTLQQVLPVYLRL

-686 ISRACEMAAETR
+686 ISRACEMASEPR
-698 DGGMTGG
+698 DGGMTSGG
-705 GSSGGEERDTDGPP
+705 GSGGEERDADGPP
-719 TPKISRIEGGGKNG
+719 TPKISRVEGSATNSAS
-733 GPSRGTPSSCA
+733 SRGTSCSV
-744 MSGNDEGQSQVRQE
+744 SGNDESQSQVRQE

-777 WSSAVGEKFPKL
+777 WSSTVGEKFPRL

-811 CEQSLAMKRRQQH
+811 CEQSLAMKRRQQ
-824 QAEKHFSALC
+824 
-834 GRRVEALC
+834 
-842 SVAPETNADGDVT
+842 VT
-855 RCWCKLVHHGS
+855 
-866 QVRLETTGE
+866 
-875 CGTVRRKGRS
+875 
-885 KRELVRIRE
+885 
-894 ARATIPGAC
+894 
-903 ATRLPRGKRSLP
+903 
-915 GLELRVP
+915 
-922 RQRRRSSQAEENSPD
+922 AEEMN
-937 RGKAVYFTGR
+937 KLIF
-947 GDQLRLKPGVEIP
+947 LR
-960 RGNFT
+960 
-965 LEMWIKPEG
+965 
-974 GQRSPTVIAGLY
+974 
-986 DKCFYASSDRGWL
+986 
-999 LGIQAVSEHGNR
+999 
-1011 DPRFFFSLKTDRA
+1011 
-1024 HKVTSIHSNT
+1024 SNM
-1034 HYVPNHWAHVA
+1034 
-1045 VTYDG
+1045 G
-1050 VYMKL
+1050 
-1055 FVNGAQVGVS
+1055 
-1065 REQSGDVF
+1065 
-1073 SHLTKKCKVLMIGG
+1073 
-1087 NALNHNYRG
+1087 
-1096 AVERVGLWRQARGQ
+1096 
-1110 RQIVRDMQ
+1110 
-1118 GHEDPQDLPQLVIRE
+1118 
-1133 TFEHPGRKW
+1133 
-1142 LTVKDGSFPQPE
+1142 
-1154 QGGGGRLGALSC
+1154 
-1166 GGAGN
+1166 
-1171 SDGLLDTT
+1171 
-1179 LQPPTC
+1179 
-1185 GQTVCDNVEVIKNY
+1185 
-1199 NQLWNF
+1199 
-1205 RRPKKVRYRVINIWD
+1205 
-1220 DARMRPTVS
+1220 
-1229 DHQISLQH
+1229 
-1237 QQLNDA
+1237 
-1243 FSPYNITWEL
+1243 
-1253 SIHNVT
+1253 
-1259 NSSLRNRLI
+1259 
-1268 LANLTVISAKLAMM
+1268 
-1282 HATQNATIR
+1282 

>member
-1 MSTQEAP
+1 MSAKEAP
-8 NPGKEQADGGSA
+8 NPAKEPGDGGSSA
-20 AADGPSPTLASKSKS
+20 TDGPSPALASVTKN

-51 TSNGKVGDANPAE
+51 ASNGKVGDANPAE

-75 ASGAGSRRAQPEGSY
+75 TSGGGSRRAQSEGSY
-90 VCGVCGKKYKY
+90 VCAVCGKKYKY

-184 PKTGSYVCEFCGKQ
+184 PREKALALLHRDRGFNQRRQVSLQTQLAVFAETGSYVCEFCGKQ

-209 ALHTPMGTPSPL
+209 ALHTPMGSFDIKASRVQECSSLDMSKFGHSQTGKIKNSPFRRKLESGIQSSLVDTNSSQNSSGTPSPL
-221 VATSFSTTQKPYTCG
+221 VASSFSTTQKPYTCG

-274 NPQEQLWRGSQAQAQ
+274 GPQEQLWRSSQ

-298 QIQPQNIT
+298 QIQPQSI
-306 SRNHTLSQN
+306 SQRNHTLSQN

-327 ERLLRTLVDTG
+327 ERLLRVMCSDLSMLNVLNSKDFLKLAQTLVDTG

-348 AFGNMS
+348 ALGNMS

-512 DIASS
+512 DIASCT
-517 STLALREEQ
+517 TLSLREEQ
-526 FTNTSTSTTEEGTQS
+526 CTNTSTSTTEEGTQG

-554 MAEALLQVHAHFEQI
+554 MAEALLQVHAHFEHI

-581 LLQGLNKHLLG
+581 LLQGLNKHLLS

-611 RRPTIQQVLPVYLRL
+611 RRPTLQQVLPVYLRL

-686 ISRACEMAAETR
+686 ISRACEMAADTR

-705 GSSGGEERDTDGPP
+705 GGSGGEERDADGPP
-719 TPKISRIEGGGKNG
+719 TPKISRVEGGGNNG
-733 GPSRGTPSSCA
+733 GTSRGTSSSCA
-744 MSGNDEGQSQVRQE
+744 VSGTDESHSQVRQE

-769 GTPDLFQY
+769 GSPDLFQY
-777 WSSAVGEKFPKL
+777 WSSAVGEKFPRL

-811 CEQSLAMKRRQQH
+811 CEQSLAMKRRQQ
-824 QAEKHFSALC
+824 
-834 GRRVEALC
+834 
-842 SVAPETNADGDVT
+842 VT
-855 RCWCKLVHHGS
+855 
-866 QVRLETTGE
+866 
-875 CGTVRRKGRS
+875 
-885 KRELVRIRE
+885 
-894 ARATIPGAC
+894 
-903 ATRLPRGKRSLP
+903 
-915 GLELRVP
+915 
-922 RQRRRSSQAEENSPD
+922 AEEMN
-937 RGKAVYFTGR
+937 KLIF
-947 GDQLRLKPGVEIP
+947 LR
-960 RGNFT
+960 
-965 LEMWIKPEG
+965 
-974 GQRSPTVIAGLY
+974 
-986 DKCFYASSDRGWL
+986 
-999 LGIQAVSEHGNR
+999 
-1011 DPRFFFSLKTDRA
+1011 
-1024 HKVTSIHSNT
+1024 SN
-1034 HYVPNHWAHVA
+1034 
-1045 VTYDG
+1045 
-1050 VYMKL
+1050 
-1055 FVNGAQVGVS
+1055 
-1065 REQSGDVF
+1065 
-1073 SHLTKKCKVLMIGG
+1073 IG
-1087 NALNHNYRG
+1087 
-1096 AVERVGLWRQARGQ
+1096 
-1110 RQIVRDMQ
+1110 
-1118 GHEDPQDLPQLVIRE
+1118 
-1133 TFEHPGRKW
+1133 
-1142 LTVKDGSFPQPE
+1142 
-1154 QGGGGRLGALSC
+1154 
-1166 GGAGN
+1166 
-1171 SDGLLDTT
+1171 
-1179 LQPPTC
+1179 
-1185 GQTVCDNVEVIKNY
+1185 
-1199 NQLWNF
+1199 
-1205 RRPKKVRYRVINIWD
+1205 
-1220 DARMRPTVS
+1220 
-1229 DHQISLQH
+1229 
-1237 QQLNDA
+1237 
-1243 FSPYNITWEL
+1243 
-1253 SIHNVT
+1253 
-1259 NSSLRNRLI
+1259 
-1268 LANLTVISAKLAMM
+1268 
-1282 HATQNATIR
+1282 